1 MPSTVNN
8 VDLVP
13 KEALNELKELDV
25 QIASTTKALNG
36 LLEPIAKIVTNLS
49 KATNSVEGL
58 RKAEGDLGKTTQQT
72 TKILDED
79 AKLLR
84 QREQLKNRVNATQSI
99 AAQEV
104 AQYRE
109 SLRQINQ
116 EQRIQAK
123 EALAAANSI
132 EQLRARVASLKQ
144 EWSKADR
151 GSAKFK
157 QLSKDLAKANADLSK
172 AEASVGIYS
181 RNVGNYSSAF
191 SPLKFQVQQIAR
203 ELPSLTMSAQ
213 QFFLAI
219 SNNLPM
225 LADELGRARQ
235 EYAKLKAEGQKGVP
249 VWKQLISSILSW
261 QTALV
266 VGITVITVYGKEI
279 GAFFKQLFAG
289 KQATID
295 FTNANKAMI
304 SSLME
309 EQQKLDSMYATLNRL
324 QSGTREYEAVKADII
339 NQFQEY
345 ISKLGLESSEINN
358 QITLYNRLSEAIAQS
373 ALQKGLAQAQSDAAE
388 EFTEKWSKSLN
399 GIDELFRKKYG
410 DVVENGQLVWEKKYQ
425 IFRNSLLSNA
435 GELNEDAK
443 KIFNEFNEID
453 TFRGLLNNDE
463 IIEGSTVYDNILK
476 ENVFT
481 YNKLYPIVNKVQKA
495 TQQYHNSLKDA
506 EAIYGTL
513 NSKTKDHVGILQGL
527 QKQLTALQARRDS
540 AQSKEEIESINKQ
553 IDAVQAQIDQ
563 YTNLGTITKQ
573 QTKQMRELAKAN
585 NENSRAEAEAARELQ
600 EFRQQQSI
608 DSSKKTYQNEKESY
622 ADRLAALEDF
632 IEQSKNLIQMQ
643 ADNEILELRI
653 NTAEELGLDLNNP
666 DDREKVIQ
674 ATANQEALIREK
686 MEAEFTKITNEG
698 AEARKDIIKQEAQ
711 DRIDTLESNLKDVM
725 LGIDET
731 EAQLIKGEKIKY
743 EISVEIADGSTQKVK
758 KALEEFNKEVKKIQ
772 DDANKKRL
780 QAAVDTAQKI
790 FDETVNALKDG
801 LAEEED
807 VNEARRRL
815 QEALL
820 ALMKNTNK
828 EGLED
833 SEQTGEDWK
842 ENWKRY
848 VSMIL
853 TAAQD
858 LANSLFEL
866 SLSRLE
872 AESEANQEWADE
884 QTERVEK
891 MEESGAISKEQA
903 EARKEAIRQKS
914 EEREKEIATK
924 QAKIKKQQSIFNII
938 VDTATAIMAAWS
950 YGPIVGAI
958 LTALI
963 AATSAVQ
970 LATVMAEPIP
980 QYAKGTQ
987 DHPGGLAVVGDAG
1000 RSEIVRT
1007 PGGGMYKTPATDT
1020 LVSLPKHSVVYPSIE
1035 AAMKDIDA
1043 ITPRLDDA
1051 MQLLPRLNGTR
1062 HEGTV
1067 INFDVD
1073 KITSAQD
1080 RSTRVLNQILYGVNK
1095 DRANRRYYA
1104 MKANIRHTKT
1114 MN

>member
-13 KEALNELKELDV
+13 KEALNELKELDQ
-25 QIASTTKALNG
+25 QIDKTTKALNG
-36 LLEPIAKIVTNLS
+36 LLDPIAKIVTNLS

-79 AKLLR
+79 ARLLR
-84 QREQLKNRVNATQSI
+84 QLEQVKQRVNSAQS
-99 AAQEV
+99 AAAKGLAE
-104 AQYRE
+104 YRE
-109 SLRQINQ
+109 GLRQANQ
-116 EQRIQAK
+116 EQRIQAR

-132 EQLRARVASLKQ
+132 EGLRAKVARLNL
-144 EWSKADR
+144 EWSKADM
-151 GSAKFK
+151 GDPKFQ

-191 SPLKFQVQQIAR
+191 SPLKLQVQQVAR
-203 ELPSLTMSAQ
+203 ELPSLTISAQ

-225 LADELGRARQ
+225 LTDELARAKK
-235 EYAKLKAEGQKGVP
+235 EYDDLRKKGEKGVP
-249 VWKQLISSILSW
+249 VWKQLLSAIGSW
-261 QTALV
+261 QTLLV
-266 VGITVITVYGKEI
+266 VGITVITAYGKEI
-279 GAFFKQLFAG
+279 GAFFKQLFTG

-309 EQQKLDSMYATLNRL
+309 EQQKLDSMYSTLNRL

-358 QITLYNRLSEAIAQS
+358 QITLYNKLSEAIAQS

-388 EFTEKWSKSLN
+388 KFTEKWSKSLN
-399 GIDELFRKKYG
+399 GLDELFHNKYG

-435 GELNEDAK
+435 GELNKDAK

-453 TFRGLLNNDE
+453 TIRGLFNNDE

-481 YNKLYPIVNKVQKA
+481 YNKLYPIVNKVQEA
-495 TQQYHNSLKDA
+495 TQQYHDSLKDA

-540 AQSKEEIESINKQ
+540 AQSEEEIASINKEMKAIQ
-553 IDAVQAQIDQ
+553 AKIDK
-563 YTNLGTITKQ
+563 YTDLGIITKQ
-573 QTKQMRELAKAN
+573 QAKQMRDLAKAE
-585 NENSRAEAEAARELQ
+585 ENAARELQ
-600 EFRQQQSI
+600 EFRQQQSV
-608 DSSKKTYQNEKESY
+608 DSSEKAYQDEKESY

-632 IEQSKNLIQMQ
+632 IEQSKKLIQMQ
-643 ADNEILELRI
+643 ADNEISELRI

-666 DDREKVIQ
+666 EDYAKVLQ
-674 ATANQEALIREK
+674 ATANRELVIREK

-698 AEARKDIIKQEAQ
+698 AEAREDIIKQEAQ

-743 EISVEIADGSTQKVK
+743 EILVEIADGSTQKAK

-858 LANSLFEL
+858 LASSLFEL

-1007 PGGGMYKTPATDT
+1007 PGGGLYKTPATDT

-1062 HEGTV
+1062 QEGTV

>member
-13 KEALNELKELDV
+13 KEALNELKELDQ
-25 QIASTTKALNG
+25 QITKTTKSLND
-36 LLEPIAKIVTNLS
+36 LLDPIAKIVTNLS

-58 RKAEGDLGKTTQQT
+58 RKSEDELNRTTQQT

-79 AKLLR
+79 ARLLR
-84 QREQLKNRVNATQSI
+84 QREQLVNRVNAAQSI
-99 AAQEV
+99 AAQEA

-109 SLRQINQ
+109 GLRQINQ

-132 EQLRARVASLKQ
+132 EELRAKVARLNL
-144 EWSKADR
+144 EWSKAEI
-151 GSAKFK
+151 GSEKFQ

-191 SPLKFQVQQIAR
+191 SPLKLQVQQVAR
-203 ELPSLTMSAQ
+203 ELPSLTISAQ

-225 LADELGRARQ
+225 LTDELARAKK
-235 EYAKLKAEGQKGVP
+235 EYDDLRKKGEKGVP
-249 VWKQLISSILSW
+249 VWKQLISSIISW

-266 VGITVITVYGKEI
+266 VGITVITAYGKEI
-279 GAFFKQLFAG
+279 GAFFKQLFTG

-309 EQQKLDSMYATLNRL
+309 EQQKLDSMYSTLNRL

-358 QITLYNRLSEAIAQS
+358 QITLYNKLSEAIAQS
-373 ALQKGLAQAQSDAAE
+373 ALQKGLAQAQSDATE
-388 EFTEKWSKSLN
+388 EFTKKWSESINKIRNVFVDKFGDNEKSNEMFQKFRDL
-399 GIDELFRKKYG
+399 LFRSQG
-410 DVVENGQLVWEKKYQ
+410 DITKELEPYYNLFNRQAIGSNGMMGFALIDVNDIEEFTNTVKSTFSSY
-425 IFRNSLLSNA
+425 NA
-435 GELNEDAK
+435 
-443 KIFNEFNEID
+443 
-453 TFRGLLNNDE
+453 
-463 IIEGSTVYDNILK
+463 SMK
-476 ENVFT
+476 E
-481 YNKLYPIVNKVQKA
+481 
-495 TQQYHNSLKDA
+495 A

-513 NSKTKDHVGILQGL
+513 NSKTKDHVGILQSL

-540 AQSKEEIESINKQ
+540 AQSEEEIESINKEMKA
-553 IDAVQAQIDQ
+553 IQAQINQ

-573 QTKQMRELAKAN
+573 QAKQMRDLAKAN
-585 NENSRAEAEAARELQ
+585 NENSLAEEEAARELQ

-608 DSSKKTYQNEKESY
+608 DSSEKTYQNEKESY
-622 ADRLAALEDF
+622 ADRIDALEDF
-632 IEQSKNLIQMQ
+632 IEQSKKLIQMQ
-643 ADNEILELRI
+643 AENEISELRI

-666 DDREKVIQ
+666 EDREKVIQ
-674 ATANQEALIREK
+674 ATANREALIREK
-686 MEAEFTKITNEG
+686 MEAEFTKITNGG
-698 AEARKDIIKQEAQ
+698 AEAREDIIKQEAQ
-711 DRIDTLESNLKDVM
+711 DRIDAIQSIMSDQNM
-725 LGIDET
+725 RIDESEQLQIRGAQIEYTTNLDAAGGNSRKAAKAT
-731 EAQLIKGEKIKY
+731 EEYNK
-743 EISVEIADGSTQKVK
+743 KVK
-758 KALEEFNKEVKKIQ
+758 EIQ
-772 DDANKKRL
+772 DKADLDRL
-780 QAAVDTAQKI
+780 KAAQDVAQQI
-790 FDETVNALKDG
+790 FDETVRGAEEG
-801 LAEEED
+801 LFAEED
-807 VNEARRRL
+807 VAEAERKL
-815 QEALL
+815 QKATFDY
-820 ALMKNTNK
+820 KK
-828 EGLED
+828 ELND
-833 SEQTGEDWK
+833 
-842 ENWKRY
+842 
-848 VSMIL
+848 
-853 TAAQD
+853 QD
-858 LANSLFEL
+858 LENYKEYSAQKVQKAKEREAQIRAVVSATFDAAKEIAGSLFEL

-891 MEESGAISKEQA
+891 LEESGVISKEQA
-903 EARKEAIRQKS
+903 EARKEAIRQK
-914 EEREKEIATK
+914 EEEKEKEIATK

-938 VDTATAIMAAWS
+938 VDTASAIMAAWS

>member
-49 KATNSVEGL
+49 KATNSVDGL
-58 RKAEGDLGKTTQQT
+58 RKAESDLGKSTQQT

-84 QREQLKNRVNATQSI
+84 QREQLINRVNATQSI

-104 AQYRE
+104 AKYRE
-109 SLRQINQ
+109 GLRQINQ

-132 EQLRARVASLKQ
+132 EQLRARVASLKR
-144 EWSKADR
+144 EWANADM

-191 SPLKFQVQQIAR
+191 SPLKFQVQQVAR

-249 VWKQLISSILSW
+249 VWKQLLSAIGSW
-261 QTALV
+261 QTLLV
-266 VGITVITVYGKEI
+266 VGITVITAYGKEI
-279 GAFFKQLFAG
+279 GAFFKQLFTG

-358 QITLYNRLSEAIAQS
+358 QITLYNKLSEAIAQS
-373 ALQKGLAQAQSDAAE
+373 ALQKGLAQAQSDAIE
-388 EFTEKWSKSLN
+388 EFNKQTEKPFDKLYDILMKEGFSVAEYQKFRDEMNASQGQLTPEMKSLFDEYNKRLAGDDGVYFGFNKLN
-399 GIDELFRKKYG
+399 GILI
-410 DVVENGQLVWEKKYQ
+410 DV
-425 IFRNSLLSNA
+425 RSA
-435 GELNEDAK
+435 
-443 KIFNEFNEID
+443 
-453 TFRGLLNNDE
+453 
-463 IIEGSTVYDNILK
+463 YDY
-476 ENVFT
+476 
-481 YNKLYPIVNKVQKA
+481 YNK
-495 TQQYHNSLKDA
+495 SLQEA
-506 EAIYGTL
+506 ENRYGNI
-513 NSKTKDHVGILQGL
+513 NSKTKDHVGILQSL
-527 QKQLTALQARRDS
+527 QKQLTALQDRRDS

-573 QTKQMRELAKAN
+573 QAEQMRELAKAN
-585 NENSRAEAEAARELQ
+585 NENSRAEVEAARELQ

-608 DSSKKTYQNEKESY
+608 DSSEKTYQNEKESY

-632 IEQSKNLIQMQ
+632 IEQSKKLIQMQ
-643 ADNEILELRI
+643 ADNEISELRI

-743 EISVEIADGSTQKVK
+743 EISVEIADGSTQKAK

-914 EEREKEIATK
+914 EEREKDIATK

-938 VDTATAIMAAWS
+938 VDTASAIMAAWS

-1043 ITPRLDDA
+1043 ITPRLEDS

>member
-58 RKAEGDLGKTTQQT
+58 RKAEGDLGKSTQQT

-84 QREQLKNRVNATQSI
+84 QREQLINRVNATQSI
-99 AAQEV
+99 AAQEI

-109 SLRQINQ
+109 GLRQINH

-144 EWSKADR
+144 EWSKADM

-191 SPLKFQVQQIAR
+191 SPLKFQVQQVAR

-235 EYAKLKAEGQKGVP
+235 EYAKLKAEGQKGIP

-309 EQQKLDSMYATLNRL
+309 EQQKLDSMYSTLNRL

-358 QITLYNRLSEAIAQS
+358 QITLYNKLSEAIAQS

-388 EFTEKWSKSLN
+388 EFENKWSKSINKIRDEFNSHEGFGEL
-399 GIDELFRKKYG
+399 GDQLFQKLRDGLKESQGVITDELKPII
-410 DVVENGQLVWEKKYQ
+410 NL
-425 IFRNSLLSNA
+425 
-435 GELNEDAK
+435 
-443 KIFNEFNEID
+443 FNETSDSYAGNEGATKIKKV
-453 TFRGLLNNDE
+453 TNNVLSYIND
-463 IIEGSTVYDNILK
+463 INNAFISYNDRMK
-476 ENVFT
+476 E
-481 YNKLYPIVNKVQKA
+481 
-495 TQQYHNSLKDA
+495 A

-527 QKQLTALQARRDS
+527 QKQLTALQAKRDA
-540 AQSKEEIESINKQ
+540 AQSEEEIESINKEMKA
-553 IDAVQAQIDQ
+553 IQAKIDQ

-573 QTKQMRELAKAN
+573 QAKQMRDLAKAN
-585 NENSRAEAEAARELQ
+585 NENSRAEENAARELQ
-600 EFRQQQSI
+600 EFRQQQSV
-608 DSSKKTYQNEKESY
+608 DSSEKTYQDEKESY

-643 ADNEILELRI
+643 ADNEISELRI

-666 DDREKVIQ
+666 DDSAKILQ
-674 ATANQEALIREK
+674 ATANRELVIREK

-698 AEARKDIIKQEAQ
+698 AEAREDIIKQEAQ

-743 EISVEIADGSTQKVK
+743 EISVEIADGSTQKAK

-858 LANSLFEL
+858 LASSLFEL

-1007 PGGGMYKTPATDT
+1007 PGGGLYKTPATDT

-1062 HEGTV
+1062 QEGTV

>member
-13 KEALNELKELDV
+13 KEALNELKELDK
-25 QIASTTKALNG
+25 QIRSTTVSLNG
-36 LLEPIAKIVTNLS
+36 LLDPIAKIVTNLS

-79 AKLLR
+79 ARLQRQLEQVKQRVNSAQSAAAKGLAEYREGLR
-84 QREQLKNRVNATQSI
+84 QA
-99 AAQEV
+99 
-104 AQYRE
+104 
-109 SLRQINQ
+109 NQ

-132 EQLRARVASLKQ
+132 EGLRAKVARLNL

-151 GSAKFK
+151 GSAKFQ
-157 QLSKDLAKANADLSK
+157 QLSKDLAKANAELSK

-191 SPLKFQVQQIAR
+191 SPLSFQVQQVAR
-203 ELPSLTMSAQ
+203 ELPSLTISAQ

-225 LADELGRARQ
+225 LVDELGRARQ
-235 EYAKLKAEGQKGVP
+235 EYAKLKAEGQKGIP

-266 VGITVITVYGKEI
+266 VGITVITAYGKEI
-279 GAFFKQLFAG
+279 GAFFKQLFTG

-309 EQQKLDSMYATLNRL
+309 EQQKLDSMYSTLNRL

-358 QITLYNRLSEAIAQS
+358 QITLYNKLSEAIAQS

-388 EFTEKWSKSLN
+388 EFENKWSKSINKIRDEFNSHEGFGERGDQLFQKLRD
-399 GIDELFRKKYG
+399 GLKESQGVITDELKPII
-410 DVVENGQLVWEKKYQ
+410 NL
-425 IFRNSLLSNA
+425 
-435 GELNEDAK
+435 
-443 KIFNEFNEID
+443 FNETSDSYAGNEGATKIKKV
-453 TFRGLLNNDE
+453 TNNVLSYIND
-463 IIEGSTVYDNILK
+463 INNAFISYNDSMK
-476 ENVFT
+476 E
-481 YNKLYPIVNKVQKA
+481 
-495 TQQYHNSLKDA
+495 A

-527 QKQLTALQARRDS
+527 QKQLTALQAKRDA
-540 AQSKEEIESINKQ
+540 AQSEEEIASINKQ
-553 IDAVQAQIDQ
+553 MDAVQAQINQ

-573 QTKQMRELAKAN
+573 QAKQMRDLAKAN
-585 NENSRAEAEAARELQ
+585 NENSRAEENAARELQ
-600 EFRQQQSI
+600 EFRQQQSV
-608 DSSKKTYQNEKESY
+608 DSSEKIYQDEKESY

-643 ADNEILELRI
+643 ADNEISELRI

-686 MEAEFTKITNEG
+686 MEAEFTKITDEG

-743 EISVEIADGSTQKVK
+743 EISVEIADGSTQKAK

-1020 LVSLPKHSVVYPSIE
+1020 LVNLPKHSVVYPSIE

-1062 HEGTV
+1062 HEGSV

>member
-36 LLEPIAKIVTNLS
+36 LLDPIAKIVTNLS

-58 RKAEGDLGKTTQQT
+58 RKAESELGKSTQQT

-79 AKLLR
+79 ARLLR
-84 QREQLKNRVNATQSI
+84 QREQLVNRVNATQSI

-109 SLRQINQ
+109 GLRQINQ

-132 EQLRARVASLKQ
+132 EQLRARVASLKR
-144 EWSKADR
+144 EWANADM

-191 SPLKFQVQQIAR
+191 SPLKFQVQQVAR

-235 EYAKLKAEGQKGVP
+235 EYAKLKAEGQKGIP

-279 GAFFKQLFAG
+279 GAFFKQLFTG

-358 QITLYNRLSEAIAQS
+358 QITLYNKLSEAIAQS
-373 ALQKGLAQAQSDAAE
+373 ALQKGLAQAQSDAIE
-388 EFTEKWSKSLN
+388 EFNKQTEKPFDKLYDILMKEGFSVAEYQKFRDEMNASQGQLTPEMKSLFDEYNKRLAGDDGVYFGFNKLN
-399 GIDELFRKKYG
+399 GIL
-410 DVVENGQLVWEKKYQ
+410 
-425 IFRNSLLSNA
+425 
-435 GELNEDAK
+435 
-443 KIFNEFNEID
+443 ID
-453 TFRGLLNNDE
+453 IR
-463 IIEGSTVYDNILK
+463 SAYDY
-476 ENVFT
+476 
-481 YNKLYPIVNKVQKA
+481 YNK
-495 TQQYHNSLKDA
+495 SLQEA
-506 EAIYGTL
+506 ENRYGTL
-513 NSKTKDHVGILQGL
+513 NSETKDHVGILQGL
-527 QKQLTALQARRDS
+527 QKQLTALQGRRDS
-540 AQSKEEIESINKQ
+540 AQSEEEIESINKQ

-573 QTKQMRELAKAN
+573 QAKQMRELAKAN
-585 NENSRAEAEAARELQ
+585 NENSRAEEEAARELQ
-600 EFRQQQSI
+600 EFRQQQSV
-608 DSSKKTYQNEKESY
+608 DSSKKTYQDEKESY

-643 ADNEILELRI
+643 ADNEILERRI

-686 MEAEFTKITNEG
+686 MEAEFTKITNGG

-743 EISVEIADGSTQKVK
+743 EISVEIADGSTQKAK

-853 TAAQD
+853 TAAKD

-1007 PGGGMYKTPATDT
+1007 PGGGLYQTPSTDT
-1020 LVSLPKHSVVYPSIE
+1020 LVNLPKHSVVYPSVE

>member
-8 VDLVP
+8 IDLVP
-13 KEALNELKELDV
+13 KEALNELKELDQ
-25 QIASTTKALNG
+25 QITKTTKSLNG
-36 LLEPIAKIVTNLS
+36 LLDPIAKIVTNLS

-58 RKAEGDLGKTTQQT
+58 RKSEDELNRTTQQT

-84 QREQLKNRVNATQSI
+84 QREQLINRVNATQSI

-109 SLRQINQ
+109 GLRQINQ

-144 EWSKADR
+144 EWANADM

-157 QLSKDLAKANADLSK
+157 QLSQDLAQANADLSK

-181 RNVGNYSSAF
+181 RNVGNYSSAL
-191 SPLKFQVQQIAR
+191 SPLSFQVQQIAR
-203 ELPSLTMSAQ
+203 ELPSLTISAQ

-225 LADELGRARQ
+225 LADELARAKQKNDELRQ
-235 EYAKLKAEGQKGVP
+235 SGEKGVP
-249 VWKQLISSILSW
+249 VWKQLLSAIGSW

-266 VGITVITVYGKEI
+266 VGITFITAYGKEI
-279 GAFFKQLFAG
+279 GTFFKQLFTG
-289 KQATID
+289 KQTTID
-295 FTNANKAMI
+295 FTNANKTMI
-304 SSLME
+304 SSLLD
-309 EQQKLDSMYATLNRL
+309 EQQKLDSMYSTLNRL
-324 QSGTREYEAVKADII
+324 QGGTREYEAVKADII

-358 QITLYNRLSEAIAQS
+358 QITLYNKLSEAIAQS

-388 EFTEKWSKSLN
+388 ELEEKLSKAFDKIRDVFVDKFGNNEKSN
-399 GIDELFRKKYG
+399 ELFQKFRDGLINSKGEVTKALEYYYNLFNTQEPIQLG
-410 DVVENGQLVWEKKYQ
+410 QIYMFKDVNHLDLPIYNIKSA
-425 IFRNSLLSNA
+425 FDSH
-435 GELNEDAK
+435 
-443 KIFNEFNEID
+443 
-453 TFRGLLNNDE
+453 ND
-463 IIEGSTVYDNILK
+463 SMK
-476 ENVFT
+476 E
-481 YNKLYPIVNKVQKA
+481 
-495 TQQYHNSLKDA
+495 A

-513 NSKTKDHVGILQGL
+513 NSKTKDHVGILQSL

-540 AQSKEEIESINKQ
+540 AQSEEEIESINKEMKA
-553 IDAVQAQIDQ
+553 IQAKIYK

-573 QTKQMRELAKAN
+573 QAKQMRDLAKAN
-585 NENSRAEAEAARELQ
+585 NENSQAEKEAARELQ
-600 EFRQQQSI
+600 EFRQQQSV
-608 DSSKKTYQNEKESY
+608 DSSEKTYQNEKESY
-622 ADRLAALEDF
+622 ADRLTALENF
-632 IEQSKNLIQMQ
+632 IEQSKKLIQMQ

-666 DDREKVIQ
+666 EDREKVIQ
-674 ATANQEALIREK
+674 ATANQEALIRAK
-686 MEAEFTKITNEG
+686 MEAEFTAITQNG
-698 AEARKDIIKQEAQ
+698 AEAREDILKQEAQ
-711 DRIDTLESNLKDVM
+711 DRINAIQSIMSDQNM
-725 LGIDET
+725 RIDESEQLQIQGAQIEYTTNLDAAGGNSRKAAKAT
-731 EAQLIKGEKIKY
+731 EEYNK
-743 EISVEIADGSTQKVK
+743 KVK
-758 KALEEFNKEVKKIQ
+758 EIQ
-772 DDANKKRL
+772 DKADLDRL
-780 QAAVDTAQKI
+780 KAAQDVAQQI
-790 FDETVNALKDG
+790 FDETVRGAEEG
-801 LAEEED
+801 LFAEED
-807 VNEARRRL
+807 VAEAERKL
-815 QEALL
+815 QKATFDY
-820 ALMKNTNK
+820 KK
-828 EGLED
+828 ELND
-833 SEQTGEDWK
+833 
-842 ENWKRY
+842 
-848 VSMIL
+848 
-853 TAAQD
+853 QD
-858 LANSLFEL
+858 LENYKEYSAQKVQKAKEREAQIRAVVSATFDAAKEIAGSLFEL

-914 EEREKEIATK
+914 EEKEKEIATK

-938 VDTATAIMAAWS
+938 VDTASAIMAAWS

-987 DHPGGLAVVGDAG
+987 NHPGGLAIVGDAG

-1007 PGGGMYKTPATDT
+1007 PGGGLYQTPSTDT
-1020 LVSLPKHSVVYPSIE
+1020 LVNLPKHSVVYPSIE

-1043 ITPRLDDA
+1043 ITPRLEDS
-1051 MQLLPRLNGTR
+1051 MQLLPKLNGTR

-1073 KITSAQD
+1073 KITTAQD
-1080 RSTRVLNQILYGVNK
+1080 RSTRVLNQILHGVNK

>member
-13 KEALNELKELDV
+13 KEALNELKELDQ
-25 QIASTTKALNG
+25 QIDKTTKALNG
-36 LLEPIAKIVTNLS
+36 LLDPIAKIVTNLS

-58 RKAEGDLGKTTQQT
+58 RKAEGDLGKSTQQT

-84 QREQLKNRVNATQSI
+84 QREQLINRVNATQSI
-99 AAQEV
+99 AAQEI

-109 SLRQINQ
+109 GLRQINQ

-144 EWSKADR
+144 EWAKADM

-191 SPLKFQVQQIAR
+191 SPLKLQVQQVAR

-225 LADELGRARQ
+225 LVDELGRARQ
-235 EYAKLKAEGQKGVP
+235 EYAKLKAEGQKGIP

-266 VGITVITVYGKEI
+266 VGITVITAYGKEI
-279 GAFFKQLFAG
+279 GAFFKQLFTG

-309 EQQKLDSMYATLNRL
+309 EQQKLDSMYSTLNRL

-358 QITLYNRLSEAIAQS
+358 QITLYNKLSEAIAQS

-388 EFTEKWSKSLN
+388 KFTEKWSKSLN
-399 GIDELFRKKYG
+399 GLDELFHNKYG

-435 GELNEDAK
+435 GELNKDAK

-453 TFRGLLNNDE
+453 TFRGLFNNDE
-463 IIEGSTVYDNILK
+463 IIEGSTEYYNILK

-481 YNKLYPIVNKVQKA
+481 YNKLYPIVNKVQEA
-495 TQQYHNSLKDA
+495 TQQYHDSLKDA

-540 AQSKEEIESINKQ
+540 AQSEEEIESINKQ
-553 IDAVQAQIDQ
+553 IVAVQAQIDQ

-573 QTKQMRELAKAN
+573 QAKQMRDLAKAN

-686 MEAEFTKITNEG
+686 MEAEFTKITNGG

-743 EISVEIADGSTQKVK
+743 EISVEIADGSTQKAK

-1020 LVSLPKHSVVYPSIE
+1020 LVNLPKHSVVYPSIE

>member
-13 KEALNELKELDV
+13 KEALNELKELDK
-25 QIASTTKALNG
+25 QIDKTTKSLNG
-36 LLEPIAKIVTNLS
+36 LLDPIAKIVTNLP

-58 RKAEGDLGKTTQQT
+58 RKAEDDLGKTTDNT

-79 AKLLR
+79 ARLLR
-84 QREQLKNRVNATQSI
+84 QRAQLINRINATQSI

-109 SLRQINQ
+109 GLRQVNQ
-116 EQRIQAK
+116 EQRIQAR

-144 EWSKADR
+144 EWAKADM

-191 SPLKFQVQQIAR
+191 SPLSFQVQQVAR
-203 ELPSLTMSAQ
+203 ELPSLTMNAQ

-225 LADELGRARQ
+225 LADELARAKQKNDELRKSG
-235 EYAKLKAEGQKGVP
+235 EKGVP
-249 VWKQLISSILSW
+249 VWKQLWSSIGSW
-261 QTALV
+261 QTLLV
-266 VGITVITVYGKEI
+266 VGITVITAYGKEI
-279 GAFFKQLFAG
+279 GAFFKQLFTG
-289 KQATID
+289 KQANID

-309 EQQKLDSMYATLNRL
+309 EQQKLDSMYSTLNRL

-358 QITLYNRLSEAIAQS
+358 QITLYNKLSEAIAQS

-388 EFTEKWSKSLN
+388 EFENKWSKSINKIRDEFNSHEGFGEL
-399 GIDELFRKKYG
+399 GDQLFQKLRDGLMKSKGVITDELKPIYNLFNWTETKTDPDFGYLEIQRNHIEKYIANIKSAF
-410 DVVENGQLVWEKKYQ
+410 D
-425 IFRNSLLSNA
+425 SH
-435 GELNEDAK
+435 
-443 KIFNEFNEID
+443 
-453 TFRGLLNNDE
+453 NDRM
-463 IIEGSTVYDNILK
+463 K
-476 ENVFT
+476 E
-481 YNKLYPIVNKVQKA
+481 
-495 TQQYHNSLKDA
+495 A

-527 QKQLTALQARRDS
+527 QKQLTALQAKRDA
-540 AQSKEEIESINKQ
+540 AQSEEEIESINKQ
-553 IDAVQAQIDQ
+553 MDAVQAQINQ

-573 QTKQMRELAKAN
+573 QAKQMRDLAKAN
-585 NENSRAEAEAARELQ
+585 NENSRAEENAARELQ
-600 EFRQQQSI
+600 EFRQQQSV
-608 DSSKKTYQNEKESY
+608 DSSEKTYQDEKESY

-632 IEQSKNLIQMQ
+632 IEQSKKLIQMQ
-643 ADNEILELRI
+643 AENEISELRI

-674 ATANQEALIREK
+674 ATANRELVIREK

-698 AEARKDIIKQEAQ
+698 AEAREDIIKQEAQ
-711 DRIDTLESNLKDVM
+711 DRIDAIQSIMSDQNM
-725 LGIDET
+725 RIDESEQLQIRGAQIEYTTNLDAAGGNSRKAAKAT
-731 EAQLIKGEKIKY
+731 EEYNK
-743 EISVEIADGSTQKVK
+743 KVK
-758 KALEEFNKEVKKIQ
+758 EIQ
-772 DDANKKRL
+772 DKADLDRL
-780 QAAVDTAQKI
+780 KSAQDVAQQI
-790 FDETVNALKDG
+790 FDETVRGAEEG
-801 LAEEED
+801 LFAEED
-807 VNEARRRL
+807 VAEAERNL
-815 QEALL
+815 QKATFDY
-820 ALMKNTNK
+820 KK
-828 EGLED
+828 ELNDQDLENY
-833 SEQTGEDWK
+833 K
-842 ENWKRY
+842 ENSDKKVQKAKEREAQ
-848 VSMIL
+848 IR
-853 TAAQD
+853 AAISATFD
-858 LANSLFEL
+858 AAKEIAGSLFEL

-914 EEREKEIATK
+914 EEKEKEIATK

-938 VDTATAIMAAWS
+938 VDTASAIMAAWS

-1020 LVSLPKHSVVYPSIE
+1020 LVSLPKHSVVYPSVE

-1051 MQLLPRLNGTR
+1051 MQLLPRLNSTR
-1062 HEGTV
+1062 QEGTV

-1080 RSTRVLNQILYGVNK
+1080 RSTRVLNQILCGVNK

>member
-25 QIASTTKALNG
+25 QIASTTKALDG

-58 RKAEGDLGKTTQQT
+58 RKAEGDLGKATQQT

-84 QREQLKNRVNATQSI
+84 QREQLINRVNATQSI
-99 AAQEV
+99 AAQEI

-109 SLRQINQ
+109 GLRQINQ

-144 EWSKADR
+144 EWSKADM

-191 SPLKFQVQQIAR
+191 SPLKFQVQQVAR

-279 GAFFKQLFAG
+279 GAFFKQLFTG

-309 EQQKLDSMYATLNRL
+309 EQQKLDSMYSTLNRL

-358 QITLYNRLSEAIAQS
+358 QITLYNKLSEAIAQS
-373 ALQKGLAQAQSDAAE
+373 ALQKGLSQAQSDAAE
-388 EFTEKWSKSLN
+388 EFTKKWSKAIKKIRDEFNSKK
-399 GIDELFRKKYG
+399 GIEGINDQSFQKLRDGLMKSQGVITDELKDIVNK
-410 DVVENGQLVWEKKYQ
+410 
-425 IFRNSLLSNA
+425 
-435 GELNEDAK
+435 
-443 KIFNEFNEID
+443 FNE
-453 TFRGLLNNDE
+453 T
-463 IIEGSTVYDNILK
+463 STVYAGDLGETEIKYTTNNVLSYIDDMQNIFSSYNASMK
-476 ENVFT
+476 E
-481 YNKLYPIVNKVQKA
+481 
-495 TQQYHNSLKDA
+495 A

-513 NSKTKDHVGILQGL
+513 NSKTKDHVGILQRL
-527 QKQLTALQARRDS
+527 QKQLTELQARRDS
-540 AQSKEEIESINKQ
+540 AQSEEEIESINKQ

-563 YTNLGTITKQ
+563 YTNLGIITKQ

-632 IEQSKNLIQMQ
+632 IDQSKNLIQMQ

-666 DDREKVIQ
+666 EDYAKVLQ

-686 MEAEFTKITNEG
+686 MEAEFTKITNGG

-711 DRIDTLESNLKDVM
+711 DRIDAIQSIMSDQNM
-725 LGIDET
+725 RIDESEQLQIRGAQIEYTTNLDAAGGNSRKAAKAT
-731 EAQLIKGEKIKY
+731 EEYNK
-743 EISVEIADGSTQKVK
+743 KVK
-758 KALEEFNKEVKKIQ
+758 EIQ
-772 DDANKKRL
+772 DKADLDRL
-780 QAAVDTAQKI
+780 KSAQDVAQQI
-790 FDETVNALKDG
+790 FDETVRGAEEG
-801 LAEEED
+801 LFAEED
-807 VNEARRRL
+807 VAEAERKL
-815 QEALL
+815 QKATFDY
-820 ALMKNTNK
+820 KK
-828 EGLED
+828 ELNDQDLENY
-833 SEQTGEDWK
+833 K
-842 ENWKRY
+842 ENSDKKVQKAKEREAQIRAAISATFDAAKEI
-848 VSMIL
+848 VS
-853 TAAQD
+853 
-858 LANSLFEL
+858 SLFEL

-891 MEESGAISKEQA
+891 LEESGVISKEQA
-903 EARKEAIRQKS
+903 EARKEAIRQR
-914 EEREKEIATK
+914 EEEKEKEIATK

-938 VDTATAIMAAWS
+938 VDTASAIMAAWS

-1020 LVSLPKHSVVYPSIE
+1020 LVNLPKHSVVYPSIE

-1062 HEGTV
+1062 HEGSV

>member
-58 RKAEGDLGKTTQQT
+58 RKAEGDLGKSTQQT

-84 QREQLKNRVNATQSI
+84 QREQLINRVNATQSI

-109 SLRQINQ
+109 GLRQINQ

-144 EWSKADR
+144 EWSKADM

-191 SPLKFQVQQIAR
+191 SPLKFQVQQVAR

-249 VWKQLISSILSW
+249 VWKQLISSIFSW

-373 ALQKGLAQAQSDAAE
+373 AIQKGLSQAQSDAIE
-388 EFTEKWSKSLN
+388 EFNKQTEKQFDKLYDILMEEGFSVAEYQKFRDEMIASQGRLTPEMKPLFDEYNKRLAGDDGVYFWFNKLNRILYDVRTAYDYYNKSLQEAEN
-399 GIDELFRKKYG
+399 RYG
-410 DVVENGQLVWEKKYQ
+410 N
-425 IFRNSLLSNA
+425 
-435 GELNEDAK
+435 
-443 KIFNEFNEID
+443 
-453 TFRGLLNNDE
+453 
-463 IIEGSTVYDNILK
+463 VY
-476 ENVFT
+476 
-481 YNKLYPIVNKVQKA
+481 
-495 TQQYHNSLKDA
+495 S
-506 EAIYGTL
+506 
-513 NSKTKDHVGILQGL
+513 STKDHVGILQGL
-527 QKQLTALQARRDS
+527 QKQLTELQARRDS

-600 EFRQQQSI
+600 EFLQQQSI

-632 IEQSKNLIQMQ
+632 IEQSETLIQMQ

-674 ATANQEALIREK
+674 ATARQEALIREK
-686 MEAEFTKITNEG
+686 MEAEFTKITNGG

-743 EISVEIADGSTQKVK
+743 EISVEIADGSTQKAK

-1020 LVSLPKHSVVYPSIE
+1020 LVNLPKHSVVYPSIE

>member
-58 RKAEGDLGKTTQQT
+58 RKAEGDLGKSTQQT

-84 QREQLKNRVNATQSI
+84 QREQLINRVNATQSI
-99 AAQEV
+99 AAQEI

-109 SLRQINQ
+109 GLRQINQ

-144 EWSKADR
+144 EWSKADM

-191 SPLKFQVQQIAR
+191 SPLKFQVQQVAR

-358 QITLYNRLSEAIAQS
+358 QITLYNKLSEAIAQS
-373 ALQKGLAQAQSDAAE
+373 ALQKGLVQAQSDAAE
-388 EFTEKWSKSLN
+388 ELTEKFSKNLDKIRDIFVDKFGDNEKSN
-399 GIDELFRKKYG
+399 ELFQKFRDRLINSQGEITKALEPYYNLFNRKEAVQTGMGFTTK
-410 DVVENGQLVWEKKYQ
+410 DVNDLEKFVNRVASAFSSY
-425 IFRNSLLSNA
+425 NA
-435 GELNEDAK
+435 
-443 KIFNEFNEID
+443 
-453 TFRGLLNNDE
+453 
-463 IIEGSTVYDNILK
+463 SMK
-476 ENVFT
+476 E
-481 YNKLYPIVNKVQKA
+481 
-495 TQQYHNSLKDA
+495 A

-573 QTKQMRELAKAN
+573 QAKQMRELAKAN

-686 MEAEFTKITNEG
+686 MEAEFTKITNGG

-743 EISVEIADGSTQKVK
+743 EISVEIADGSTQKAK

-1020 LVSLPKHSVVYPSIE
+1020 LVNLPKHSVVYPSIE

>member
-13 KEALNELKELDV
+13 KEALNELKELDK
-25 QIASTTKALNG
+25 QIRSTTVSLNG
-36 LLEPIAKIVTNLS
+36 LLDPIAKIVTNLS

-84 QREQLKNRVNATQSI
+84 QREQLINRVNATQSI
-99 AAQEV
+99 AAQEA

-109 SLRQINQ
+109 GLRQINQ
-116 EQRIQAK
+116 EQRIQAR

-132 EQLRARVASLKQ
+132 EELRAKVARLNL
-144 EWSKADR
+144 EWSKAKI
-151 GSAKFK
+151 GSEKFQ

-191 SPLKFQVQQIAR
+191 SPLKLQVQQVAR
-203 ELPSLTMSAQ
+203 ELPSLTISAQ

-225 LADELGRARQ
+225 LTDELARAKQKNDELRKSG
-235 EYAKLKAEGQKGVP
+235 EKGVP
-249 VWKQLISSILSW
+249 VWKQLLSAIGSW
-261 QTALV
+261 QTLLV
-266 VGITVITVYGKEI
+266 VGITVITAYGKEI
-279 GAFFKQLFAG
+279 GAFFKQLFTG

-309 EQQKLDSMYATLNRL
+309 EQQKLDSMYSTLNRL

-358 QITLYNRLSEAIAQS
+358 QITLYNKLSEAIAQS

-388 EFTEKWSKSLN
+388 ELKKNLSENLN
-399 GIDELFRKKYG
+399 KIRDVFVGKYG
-410 DVVENGQLVWEKKYQ
+410 DNEKSNELFQK
-425 IFRNSLLSNA
+425 FRERLINSQ
-435 GELNEDAK
+435 GEITKALEPYYNL
-443 KIFNEFNEID
+443 FNRKGAVQTGMGFTTKDVNDLEKFVNRVAS
-453 TFRGLLNNDE
+453 TFSSYNN
-463 IIEGSTVYDNILK
+463 SMK
-476 ENVFT
+476 E
-481 YNKLYPIVNKVQKA
+481 
-495 TQQYHNSLKDA
+495 A

-540 AQSKEEIESINKQ
+540 AQSEEEIESINKEMKAIQ
-553 IDAVQAQIDQ
+553 AKIDK
-563 YTNLGTITKQ
+563 YTNLGTITQ
-573 QTKQMRELAKAN
+573 QQAEQMRELAKAN
-585 NENSRAEAEAARELQ
+585 KENTQAEEEAARELQ

-608 DSSKKTYQNEKESY
+608 DSSEKTYQNEKESY

-632 IEQSKNLIQMQ
+632 IEQSKKLIQMQ

-666 DDREKVIQ
+666 DDSAKILQ
-674 ATANQEALIREK
+674 ATANRELVIREK

-698 AEARKDIIKQEAQ
+698 AEAREDIIKQEAQ

-743 EISVEIADGSTQKVK
+743 EISVEIADGSTQKAK

-858 LANSLFEL
+858 LASSLFEL

-938 VDTATAIMAAWS
+938 VDTASAIMAAWS

-987 DHPGGLAVVGDAG
+987 DHPGGLAIVGDAG

-1020 LVSLPKHSVVYPSIE
+1020 LVSLPKHSVVYPSVE

>member
-58 RKAEGDLGKTTQQT
+58 RKAEGDLGKSTQQT

-79 AKLLR
+79 ARLLR
-84 QREQLKNRVNATQSI
+84 QREQLINRVNATQSI

-109 SLRQINQ
+109 GLRQINQ

-132 EQLRARVASLKQ
+132 EQLRARVASLKR
-144 EWSKADR
+144 EWANADM

-157 QLSKDLAKANADLSK
+157 QLSKDLSKANADLSK

-191 SPLKFQVQQIAR
+191 SPLKFQVQQVAR

-235 EYAKLKAEGQKGVP
+235 EYAKLKAEGQKGIP

-279 GAFFKQLFAG
+279 GAFFKQLFTA

-309 EQQKLDSMYATLNRL
+309 EQQKLDSMYSTLNRL

-373 ALQKGLAQAQSDAAE
+373 ALQKGLSQAQSDAAE
-388 EFTEKWSKSLN
+388 ELTKKLSKNLDK
-399 GIDELFRKKYG
+399 IRDVFVDKYG
-410 DVVENGQLVWEKKYQ
+410 DNEKSNELFQK
-425 IFRNSLLSNA
+425 FRDRLINSQGEITKALEPYYNLFNRKDAVQTGMGFTTKDVNDLEKFVNRVASTFSSYNA
-435 GELNEDAK
+435 
-443 KIFNEFNEID
+443 
-453 TFRGLLNNDE
+453 
-463 IIEGSTVYDNILK
+463 SMK
-476 ENVFT
+476 E
-481 YNKLYPIVNKVQKA
+481 
-495 TQQYHNSLKDA
+495 A

-513 NSKTKDHVGILQGL
+513 NSKTKDHVGILQSL

-540 AQSKEEIESINKQ
+540 AQSEEEIESINKQ

-573 QTKQMRELAKAN
+573 QAKQMRDLAKAN
-585 NENSRAEAEAARELQ
+585 NENSRAEEEAARELQ
-600 EFRQQQSI
+600 EFRQQQSV
-608 DSSKKTYQNEKESY
+608 DSSEKIYQDEKESY

-643 ADNEILELRI
+643 ADNEISELRI

-666 DDREKVIQ
+666 DDYAKVLQ
-674 ATANQEALIREK
+674 ATANQELLIREK
-686 MEAEFTKITNEG
+686 MEAEFTKITNGG
-698 AEARKDIIKQEAQ
+698 AEARKDIIKQEAK
-711 DRIDTLESNLKDVM
+711 DRIDAIQSIMSDQNM
-725 LGIDET
+725 RIDESEQLQMQGAQIEYTTNLDAAGGNSRKAAKAT
-731 EAQLIKGEKIKY
+731 EEYNK
-743 EISVEIADGSTQKVK
+743 KVK
-758 KALEEFNKEVKKIQ
+758 EIQ
-772 DDANKKRL
+772 DKADLDRL
-780 QAAVDTAQKI
+780 KAAQDVAQQI
-790 FDETVNALKDG
+790 FDETVRGAEEG
-801 LAEEED
+801 LFAEED
-807 VNEARRRL
+807 VAEAERKL
-815 QEALL
+815 QKATFDY
-820 ALMKNTNK
+820 KK
-828 EGLED
+828 ELND
-833 SEQTGEDWK
+833 
-842 ENWKRY
+842 
-848 VSMIL
+848 
-853 TAAQD
+853 QD
-858 LANSLFEL
+858 LENYKEYSAQKVQKAKEREAQIRAVVSATFDAAKEIAGSLFEL

-1007 PGGGMYKTPATDT
+1007 PGGGLYQTPSTDT
-1020 LVSLPKHSVVYPSIE
+1020 LVNLPKHSVVYPSIE

-1080 RSTRVLNQILYGVNK
+1080 RSTRVLNQILHGVNK

>member
-58 RKAEGDLGKTTQQT
+58 RKAEDDLGKSTQQT

-84 QREQLKNRVNATQSI
+84 QREQLINRVNATQSI

-109 SLRQINQ
+109 GLRQINQ

-132 EQLRARVASLKQ
+132 EQLRARVASLKR
-144 EWSKADR
+144 EWANTDM

-157 QLSKDLAKANADLSK
+157 QLSKDLSKANADLSK

-191 SPLKFQVQQIAR
+191 SPLKFQVQQVAR

-235 EYAKLKAEGQKGVP
+235 EYAKLKAEGQKGIP

-373 ALQKGLAQAQSDAAE
+373 ALQKGLSQAQSDAAE
-388 EFTEKWSKSLN
+388 EFTKKWSKAINKIRDEFNSKK
-399 GIDELFRKKYG
+399 GIEGINDQSFQKLRDGLMKSQGVITDELKDIVNK
-410 DVVENGQLVWEKKYQ
+410 
-425 IFRNSLLSNA
+425 
-435 GELNEDAK
+435 
-443 KIFNEFNEID
+443 FNE
-453 TFRGLLNNDE
+453 T
-463 IIEGSTVYDNILK
+463 STVYAGDLGQTEIKYTTNNVLSYIDDMQNIFSSYNASMK
-476 ENVFT
+476 E
-481 YNKLYPIVNKVQKA
+481 
-495 TQQYHNSLKDA
+495 A
-506 EAIYGTL
+506 EAIYGSL

-573 QTKQMRELAKAN
+573 QAKQMRDLAKAN

-643 ADNEILELRI
+643 ADNEISELRI
-653 NTAEELGLDLNNP
+653 NTAEKLGLDLNNP

-686 MEAEFTKITNEG
+686 MEAEFTKITNGG

-743 EISVEIADGSTQKVK
+743 EISVEIADGSTQKAK

-872 AESEANQEWADE
+872 AESEANQEWTDE

-938 VDTATAIMAAWS
+938 VDTASAIMAAWS

-987 DHPGGLAVVGDAG
+987 NHPGGLAIVGDAG

-1007 PGGGMYKTPATDT
+1007 PGGGMYQTPATDT

>member
-58 RKAEGDLGKTTQQT
+58 RKAEGDLGKSTQQT

-84 QREQLKNRVNATQSI
+84 QREQLINRVNATQSI

-109 SLRQINQ
+109 GLRQINQ

-132 EQLRARVASLKQ
+132 EQLRARVASLKR
-144 EWSKADR
+144 EWANADM

-191 SPLKFQVQQIAR
+191 SPLKFQVQQVAR

-235 EYAKLKAEGQKGVP
+235 EYAKLKAEGQKGIP

-279 GAFFKQLFAG
+279 GAFFKQLFTA

-388 EFTEKWSKSLN
+388 ELTEKFSKNLDKIRDVFVDKFGDNEKSN
-399 GIDELFRKKYG
+399 ELFQKFRDRLINSQGEITKALEPYYNLFNRKEAVQTGMGFTTK
-410 DVVENGQLVWEKKYQ
+410 DVNDLEKFVNRVASAFSSY
-425 IFRNSLLSNA
+425 NA
-435 GELNEDAK
+435 
-443 KIFNEFNEID
+443 
-453 TFRGLLNNDE
+453 
-463 IIEGSTVYDNILK
+463 SLK
-476 ENVFT
+476 E
-481 YNKLYPIVNKVQKA
+481 
-495 TQQYHNSLKDA
+495 A

-513 NSKTKDHVGILQGL
+513 NSKTKDHVGLLQGL

-600 EFRQQQSI
+600 EFLQQQSI

-643 ADNEILELRI
+643 ADNEISELRI

-686 MEAEFTKITNEG
+686 MEAEFTKITNGG

-743 EISVEIADGSTQKVK
+743 EISVEIADGSTQKAK

-807 VNEARRRL
+807 VNDARRRL

-1020 LVSLPKHSVVYPSIE
+1020 LVNLPKHSVVYPSVE

>member
-58 RKAEGDLGKTTQQT
+58 RKAEGDLGKSTQQT

-84 QREQLKNRVNATQSI
+84 QREQLINRVNATQSI

-109 SLRQINQ
+109 GLRQINQ

-132 EQLRARVASLKQ
+132 EQLRARVASLKR
-144 EWSKADR
+144 EWANTDM

-191 SPLKFQVQQIAR
+191 SPLKFQVQQVAR

-388 EFTEKWSKSLN
+388 ELTEKFSKNLDKIRDVFVDKFGDNEKSN
-399 GIDELFRKKYG
+399 ELFQKFRDRLINSQGEITKALEPYYNLFNRKEAVQTGMGFTTK
-410 DVVENGQLVWEKKYQ
+410 DVNDLEKFVNRVASAFSSY
-425 IFRNSLLSNA
+425 NA
-435 GELNEDAK
+435 
-443 KIFNEFNEID
+443 
-453 TFRGLLNNDE
+453 
-463 IIEGSTVYDNILK
+463 SLK
-476 ENVFT
+476 E
-481 YNKLYPIVNKVQKA
+481 
-495 TQQYHNSLKDA
+495 A

-513 NSKTKDHVGILQGL
+513 NSSTKDHVGILQSL

-553 IDAVQAQIDQ
+553 IDAVQAQIDK

-573 QTKQMRELAKAN
+573 QAKQMRELAKAN

-686 MEAEFTKITNEG
+686 MEAEFTKITNGG

-743 EISVEIADGSTQKVK
+743 EISVEIADGSTQKAK

-1020 LVSLPKHSVVYPSIE
+1020 LVNLPKHSVVYPSIE

>member
-13 KEALNELKELDV
+13 KEALNELKELDK
-25 QIASTTKALNG
+25 QIRSTTVSLNG
-36 LLEPIAKIVTNLS
+36 LLDPIAKIVTNLS

-84 QREQLKNRVNATQSI
+84 QRAQLINRINATQSI

-109 SLRQINQ
+109 GLRQINQ

-144 EWSKADR
+144 EWAKADM

-191 SPLKFQVQQIAR
+191 SPLKLQVQQVAR
-203 ELPSLTMSAQ
+203 ELPSLTISAQ

-225 LADELGRARQ
+225 LTDELARAKQKNDELRKSG
-235 EYAKLKAEGQKGVP
+235 EKGVP
-249 VWKQLISSILSW
+249 VWKQLLSAIGSW
-261 QTALV
+261 QTLLV
-266 VGITVITVYGKEI
+266 VGITVITAYGKEI
-279 GAFFKQLFAG
+279 GAFFKQLFTG

-309 EQQKLDSMYATLNRL
+309 EQQKLDSMYSTLNRL

-358 QITLYNRLSEAIAQS
+358 QITLYNKLSEAIAQS
-373 ALQKGLAQAQSDAAE
+373 ALQKGLAQAQSDATE
-388 EFTEKWSKSLN
+388 EFTKKWSESINKIRNVFVDKFGDNEKSNEMFQKFRDL
-399 GIDELFRKKYG
+399 LFRSQG
-410 DVVENGQLVWEKKYQ
+410 DITKELEPYYNLFNRQAIGSNGMMGFALIDVNDIEEFTNIVKSTFSSY
-425 IFRNSLLSNA
+425 NA
-435 GELNEDAK
+435 
-443 KIFNEFNEID
+443 
-453 TFRGLLNNDE
+453 
-463 IIEGSTVYDNILK
+463 SMK
-476 ENVFT
+476 E
-481 YNKLYPIVNKVQKA
+481 
-495 TQQYHNSLKDA
+495 A

-527 QKQLTALQARRDS
+527 QKQLTALQARRDA
-540 AQSKEEIESINKQ
+540 AQSEEEIESINKEMKAIQ
-553 IDAVQAQIDQ
+553 AKIDK
-563 YTNLGTITKQ
+563 YTDLGIITKQ
-573 QTKQMRELAKAN
+573 PAKQMRDLAKAE
-585 NENSRAEAEAARELQ
+585 ENAARELQ
-600 EFRQQQSI
+600 EFRQQQSV
-608 DSSKKTYQNEKESY
+608 DSSEKAYQDEKESY

-632 IEQSKNLIQMQ
+632 IEQSKKLIQMQ
-643 ADNEILELRI
+643 ADNEISELRI

-666 DDREKVIQ
+666 EDYAKVLQ
-674 ATANQEALIREK
+674 ATANRELVIREK

-743 EISVEIADGSTQKVK
+743 EISVEIADGSTQKAK

-858 LANSLFEL
+858 LAGSLFEL

-914 EEREKEIATK
+914 EEKEKEIATK

-987 DHPGGLAVVGDAG
+987 DHPGGLAIVGDAG

-1007 PGGGMYKTPATDT
+1007 PGGGLYQTPSTDT
-1020 LVSLPKHSVVYPSIE
+1020 LVNLPKHSVVYPSIE
-1035 AAMKDIDA
+1035 SAMKDIDA
-1043 ITPRLDDA
+1043 ITPRLEDS

>member
-13 KEALNELKELDV
+13 KEALNELKELDK
-25 QIASTTKALNG
+25 QIRSTTVSLNG
-36 LLEPIAKIVTNLS
+36 LLDPIAKIVTNLS

-79 AKLLR
+79 ARLQRQLEQVKQRVNSAQSAAAKGLAEYREGLR
-84 QREQLKNRVNATQSI
+84 QA
-99 AAQEV
+99 
-104 AQYRE
+104 
-109 SLRQINQ
+109 NQ

-132 EQLRARVASLKQ
+132 EGLRAKVARLNL

-151 GSAKFK
+151 GSAKFQ
-157 QLSKDLAKANADLSK
+157 QLSKDLAKANAELSK

-191 SPLKFQVQQIAR
+191 SPLSFQVQQVAR
-203 ELPSLTMSAQ
+203 ELPSLTISAQ

-225 LADELGRARQ
+225 LVDELGRARQ
-235 EYAKLKAEGQKGVP
+235 EYAKLKAEGQKGIP

-266 VGITVITVYGKEI
+266 VGITVITAYGKEI
-279 GAFFKQLFAG
+279 GAFFKQLFTG

-309 EQQKLDSMYATLNRL
+309 EQQKLDSMYSTLNRL

-358 QITLYNRLSEAIAQS
+358 QITLYNKLSEAIAQS

-388 EFTEKWSKSLN
+388 EFENKWSKSINKIRDEFNSHEGFGERGDQLFQKLRD
-399 GIDELFRKKYG
+399 GLKESQGVITDELKPII
-410 DVVENGQLVWEKKYQ
+410 NL
-425 IFRNSLLSNA
+425 
-435 GELNEDAK
+435 
-443 KIFNEFNEID
+443 FNETSDSYAGNEGATKIKKV
-453 TFRGLLNNDE
+453 TNNVLSYIND
-463 IIEGSTVYDNILK
+463 INNAFISYNDSMK
-476 ENVFT
+476 E
-481 YNKLYPIVNKVQKA
+481 
-495 TQQYHNSLKDA
+495 A

-540 AQSKEEIESINKQ
+540 AQSEEEIESINKEMKA
-553 IDAVQAQIDQ
+553 IQAKINQ

-573 QTKQMRELAKAN
+573 QAKQMRDLAKAN
-585 NENSRAEAEAARELQ
+585 NENSRAEENAARELQ
-600 EFRQQQSI
+600 EFRQQQSV
-608 DSSKKTYQNEKESY
+608 DSSEKTYQDEKESY

-686 MEAEFTKITNEG
+686 MEAEFTKITNGG

-743 EISVEIADGSTQKVK
+743 EISVEIADGSTQKAK

-938 VDTATAIMAAWS
+938 VDTASAIMAAWS

-987 DHPGGLAVVGDAG
+987 DHPGGLAIVGDAG

-1020 LVSLPKHSVVYPSIE
+1020 LVNLPKHSVVYPSIE

-1080 RSTRVLNQILYGVNK
+1080 RSTRVLNQILCGVNK

>member
-13 KEALNELKELDV
+13 KEALNELKELDK
-25 QIASTTKALNG
+25 QIRSTTVSLNG
-36 LLEPIAKIVTNLS
+36 LLDPIAKIVTNLS

-84 QREQLKNRVNATQSI
+84 QRAQLINRINATQSI

-109 SLRQINQ
+109 GLRQINQ

-144 EWSKADR
+144 EWAKSDM

-191 SPLKFQVQQIAR
+191 SPLKLQVQQVAR
-203 ELPSLTMSAQ
+203 ELPSLTISAQ

-225 LADELGRARQ
+225 LTDELARAKQKNDELRKSG
-235 EYAKLKAEGQKGVP
+235 EKGVP
-249 VWKQLISSILSW
+249 VWKQLLSAIGSW
-261 QTALV
+261 QTLLV
-266 VGITVITVYGKEI
+266 VGITVITAYGKEI
-279 GAFFKQLFAG
+279 GAFFKQLFTG

-309 EQQKLDSMYATLNRL
+309 EQQKLDSMYSTLNRL

-358 QITLYNRLSEAIAQS
+358 QITLYNKLSEAIAQS

-388 EFTEKWSKSLN
+388 EFTKEWSESIN
-399 GIDELFRKKYG
+399 
-410 DVVENGQLVWEKKYQ
+410 
-425 IFRNSLLSNA
+425 
-435 GELNEDAK
+435 
-443 KIFNEFNEID
+443 KI
-453 TFRGLLNNDE
+453 R
-463 IIEGSTVYDNILK
+463 
-476 ENVFT
+476 NVFVDKFGDNEKSNEMFQKFRDLLFNSQGEIT
-481 YNKLYPIVNKVQKA
+481 KALEPYYNLFNRKDAVQTGMGFTTKDVNDLEKFVNRVASTFSSYNASMKE
-495 TQQYHNSLKDA
+495 A

-513 NSKTKDHVGILQGL
+513 NSKTKDHVGILQSL

-540 AQSKEEIESINKQ
+540 AQSEEEIESINKEMKAIQ
-553 IDAVQAQIDQ
+553 AKIDK
-563 YTNLGTITKQ
+563 YTNLGTITQ
-573 QTKQMRELAKAN
+573 QQAEQMRELAKAN
-585 NENSRAEAEAARELQ
+585 KENTQAEEEAARELQ
-600 EFRQQQSI
+600 EFRQQQSV
-608 DSSKKTYQNEKESY
+608 DSSEKTYQDEKESY

-632 IEQSKNLIQMQ
+632 IEQSKKLIQMQ
-643 ADNEILELRI
+643 ADNEISELRI

-666 DDREKVIQ
+666 DDSAKILQ
-674 ATANQEALIREK
+674 ATANRELVIREK

-698 AEARKDIIKQEAQ
+698 AEAREDIIKQEAQ

-743 EISVEIADGSTQKVK
+743 EISVEIADGSTQKAK

-858 LANSLFEL
+858 LASSLFEL

-891 MEESGAISKEQA
+891 LEESGVISKEQA
-903 EARKEAIRQKS
+903 EARKEAIRQK
-914 EEREKEIATK
+914 EEEKEKEIATK

-938 VDTATAIMAAWS
+938 VDTASAIMAAWS

-987 DHPGGLAVVGDAG
+987 DHPGGLAIVGDAG

-1007 PGGGMYKTPATDT
+1007 PGGGLYQTPATDT

-1062 HEGTV
+1062 QEGTV

>member
-49 KATNSVEGL
+49 KATSSVEGL
-58 RKAEGDLGKTTQQT
+58 RKAEGDLGKSTQQT

-84 QREQLKNRVNATQSI
+84 QREQLINRVNATQSI

-109 SLRQINQ
+109 GLRQINQ

-144 EWSKADR
+144 EWAKADM

-191 SPLKFQVQQIAR
+191 SPLKLQVQQVAR
-203 ELPSLTMSAQ
+203 ELPSLTISAQ

-225 LADELGRARQ
+225 LVDELGRARQ
-235 EYAKLKAEGQKGVP
+235 EYAKLKAEGQKGIP

-266 VGITVITVYGKEI
+266 VGITVITAYGKEI
-279 GAFFKQLFAG
+279 GAFFKQLFTG

-309 EQQKLDSMYATLNRL
+309 EQQKLDSMYSTLNRL

-358 QITLYNRLSEAIAQS
+358 QITLYNKLSEAIAQS

-388 EFTEKWSKSLN
+388 ELTKKLSKNLN
-399 GIDELFRKKYG
+399 KIRDVFVDKYG
-410 DVVENGQLVWEKKYQ
+410 DNEKSNELFQK
-425 IFRNSLLSNA
+425 FRDRLINSQ
-435 GELNEDAK
+435 GEITKALEPYYNL
-443 KIFNEFNEID
+443 FNRKGAVQTGMGFTTKDVNDLEKFVNRVAS
-453 TFRGLLNNDE
+453 TFSSYNN
-463 IIEGSTVYDNILK
+463 SMK
-476 ENVFT
+476 E
-481 YNKLYPIVNKVQKA
+481 
-495 TQQYHNSLKDA
+495 A

-540 AQSKEEIESINKQ
+540 AQSEEEIESINKE
-553 IDAVQAQIDQ
+553 IKAIQAKINQ

-573 QTKQMRELAKAN
+573 QAKQMRDLAKAN
-585 NENSRAEAEAARELQ
+585 NENSRAEENAARELQ
-600 EFRQQQSI
+600 EFRQQQSV
-608 DSSKKTYQNEKESY
+608 DSSEKTYQNEKESY

-632 IEQSKNLIQMQ
+632 IEQSKKLIQMQ
-643 ADNEILELRI
+643 ADNEISELRI
-653 NTAEELGLDLNNP
+653 NTAEELGLDLNTP

-674 ATANQEALIREK
+674 ATANRELVIREK

-698 AEARKDIIKQEAQ
+698 AEAREDIIKQEAQ
-711 DRIDTLESNLKDVM
+711 DRIDAIQSIMSDQNM
-725 LGIDET
+725 RIDESEQLQIQGAQIEYTTNLDAAGGNSRKAAKAT
-731 EAQLIKGEKIKY
+731 EEYNK
-743 EISVEIADGSTQKVK
+743 KVK
-758 KALEEFNKEVKKIQ
+758 EIQ
-772 DDANKKRL
+772 DKADLDRL
-780 QAAVDTAQKI
+780 KAAQDVAQQI
-790 FDETVNALKDG
+790 FDETVRGAEEG
-801 LAEEED
+801 LFAEED
-807 VNEARRRL
+807 VAEAERNL
-815 QEALL
+815 QKATFDY
-820 ALMKNTNK
+820 KK
-828 EGLED
+828 ELNDQDLENY
-833 SEQTGEDWK
+833 K
-842 ENWKRY
+842 ENSDKKVQKAKEREAQ
-848 VSMIL
+848 IR
-853 TAAQD
+853 AAISATFD
-858 LANSLFEL
+858 AAKEIAGSLFEL

>member
-13 KEALNELKELDV
+13 KEALNELKELDQ
-25 QIASTTKALNG
+25 QIDKTTKSLNG
-36 LLEPIAKIVTNLS
+36 LLDPIAKIVTNLS

-58 RKAEGDLGKTTQQT
+58 RKAEDDLGKTTDNT

-79 AKLLR
+79 ARLLR
-84 QREQLKNRVNATQSI
+84 QRAQLINRINATQSI

-109 SLRQINQ
+109 GLRQVNQ
-116 EQRIQAK
+116 EQRIQAR

-144 EWSKADR
+144 EWAKADM
-151 GSAKFK
+151 GSAKFT

-191 SPLKFQVQQIAR
+191 SPLKLQVQQVAR
-203 ELPSLTMSAQ
+203 ELPSLTISAQ

-225 LADELGRARQ
+225 LVDELGRARQ
-235 EYAKLKAEGQKGVP
+235 EYAKLKAEGQKGIP

-266 VGITVITVYGKEI
+266 VGITVITAYGKEI
-279 GAFFKQLFAG
+279 GAFFKQLFTG

-309 EQQKLDSMYATLNRL
+309 EQQKLDSMYSTLNRL

-358 QITLYNRLSEAIAQS
+358 QITLYNKLSEAIAQI

-388 EFTEKWSKSLN
+388 KLTKKLSENLN
-399 GIDELFRKKYG
+399 KIRDVFVDKYG
-410 DVVENGQLVWEKKYQ
+410 DNEKSNELFQK
-425 IFRNSLLSNA
+425 FRDRLINSQGEITKALEPYYNLFNRKGAVQTGMGFTTKDVNDLEKFVNRVASTFSSYNA
-435 GELNEDAK
+435 
-443 KIFNEFNEID
+443 
-453 TFRGLLNNDE
+453 
-463 IIEGSTVYDNILK
+463 SMK
-476 ENVFT
+476 E
-481 YNKLYPIVNKVQKA
+481 
-495 TQQYHNSLKDA
+495 A

-540 AQSKEEIESINKQ
+540 AQSEEEIESINKEMKA
-553 IDAVQAQIDQ
+553 IQAQINQ

-573 QTKQMRELAKAN
+573 QAKQMRDLAKAN
-585 NENSRAEAEAARELQ
+585 NENLRAEENAARELQ
-600 EFRQQQSI
+600 EFRQQQSV
-608 DSSKKTYQNEKESY
+608 DSSEKIYQDEKESY
-622 ADRLAALEDF
+622 ADRIAALEDF

-643 ADNEILELRI
+643 ADNEISELRI
-653 NTAEELGLDLNNP
+653 NTAEDLGFDLNNP
-666 DDREKVIQ
+666 DDRGKVIQ

-698 AEARKDIIKQEAQ
+698 AEAREDIIKQEAQ
-711 DRIDTLESNLKDVM
+711 DRIDAIQSIMSDQNM
-725 LGIDET
+725 RIDESEQLQIRGAQIEYTTNLDAAGGNSRKAAKAT
-731 EAQLIKGEKIKY
+731 EEYNK
-743 EISVEIADGSTQKVK
+743 KVK
-758 KALEEFNKEVKKIQ
+758 EIQ
-772 DDANKKRL
+772 DKADLDRL
-780 QAAVDTAQKI
+780 KSAQDVAQQI
-790 FDETVNALKDG
+790 FDETVRGAEEG
-801 LAEEED
+801 LFAEED
-807 VNEARRRL
+807 VAEAERNL
-815 QEALL
+815 QKATFDY
-820 ALMKNTNK
+820 KK
-828 EGLED
+828 ELNDQDLENY
-833 SEQTGEDWK
+833 K
-842 ENWKRY
+842 ENSDKKVQKAKEREAQ
-848 VSMIL
+848 IR
-853 TAAQD
+853 AAISATFD
-858 LANSLFEL
+858 AAKEIASSLFEL

-938 VDTATAIMAAWS
+938 VDTASAIMAAWS

-987 DHPGGLAVVGDAG
+987 DHPGGLAIVGDAG

-1007 PGGGMYKTPATDT
+1007 PGGGLYKTPATDT
-1020 LVSLPKHSVVYPSIE
+1020 LVSLPKHSVVYPSVE

>member
-79 AKLLR
+79 ARLLR
-84 QREQLKNRVNATQSI
+84 QRAQLINRINATQSI

-109 SLRQINQ
+109 GLRQANQ

-132 EQLRARVASLKQ
+132 EGLRAKVARLNL
-144 EWSKADR
+144 EWSKADM
-151 GSAKFK
+151 GDPKFQ

-181 RNVGNYSSAF
+181 RNVGNYSGAL
-191 SPLKFQVQQIAR
+191 SPLSLQVQQVAR

-225 LADELGRARQ
+225 LVDELGRARQ
-235 EYAKLKAEGQKGVP
+235 EYAKLKAEGQKGIP

-266 VGITVITVYGKEI
+266 VGITVITAYGKEI
-279 GAFFKQLFAG
+279 GAFFKQLFTG

-309 EQQKLDSMYATLNRL
+309 EQQKLDSMYSTLNRL

-358 QITLYNRLSEAIAQS
+358 QITLYNKLSEAIAQS

-388 EFTEKWSKSLN
+388 EFENKWSKSINKIRDEFNSHEGFGERGDQLFQKLRD
-399 GIDELFRKKYG
+399 GLMKSKGVITDELKPIYNLFNWTETITDPDFGYLEIQRNHIEKYIANIKSAF
-410 DVVENGQLVWEKKYQ
+410 D
-425 IFRNSLLSNA
+425 SH
-435 GELNEDAK
+435 
-443 KIFNEFNEID
+443 
-453 TFRGLLNNDE
+453 NDRM
-463 IIEGSTVYDNILK
+463 K
-476 ENVFT
+476 E
-481 YNKLYPIVNKVQKA
+481 
-495 TQQYHNSLKDA
+495 A

-540 AQSKEEIESINKQ
+540 AQSKEEIASINKEMKA
-553 IDAVQAQIDQ
+553 IQAKINQ
-563 YTNLGTITKQ
+563 YTDLGTITKQ
-573 QTKQMRELAKAN
+573 QAKQMRDLAKAN
-585 NENSRAEAEAARELQ
+585 NENLWAEENAARELQ
-600 EFRQQQSI
+600 EFRQQQSV
-608 DSSKKTYQNEKESY
+608 DSSEKTYQDEKESY

-632 IEQSKNLIQMQ
+632 IEQSKKLIQMQ
-643 ADNEILELRI
+643 ADNEISELRI

-666 DDREKVIQ
+666 EDYAKVLQ
-674 ATANQEALIREK
+674 ATANRELVIREK

-698 AEARKDIIKQEAQ
+698 AEAREDIIKQEAQ

-743 EISVEIADGSTQKVK
+743 EISVEIADGSTQKAK

-858 LANSLFEL
+858 LASSLFEL

-914 EEREKEIATK
+914 EEKEKEIATK

-1020 LVSLPKHSVVYPSIE
+1020 LVNLPKHSVVYPSIE

>member
-13 KEALNELKELDV
+13 KEALNELKELDK
-25 QIASTTKALNG
+25 QIRSTTVSLNG
-36 LLEPIAKIVTNLS
+36 LLDPIAKIVTNLS

-84 QREQLKNRVNATQSI
+84 QRAQLINRINATQSI

-109 SLRQINQ
+109 GLRQINQ

-144 EWSKADR
+144 EWAKADM

-191 SPLKFQVQQIAR
+191 SPLKLQVQQVAR
-203 ELPSLTMSAQ
+203 ELPSLTISAQ

-225 LADELGRARQ
+225 LTDELARAKQKNDELRKSG
-235 EYAKLKAEGQKGVP
+235 EKGVP
-249 VWKQLISSILSW
+249 VWKQLLSAIGSW
-261 QTALV
+261 QTLLV
-266 VGITVITVYGKEI
+266 VGITVITAYGKEI
-279 GAFFKQLFAG
+279 GAFFKQLFTG

-309 EQQKLDSMYATLNRL
+309 EQQKLDSMYSTLNRL

-358 QITLYNRLSEAIAQS
+358 QITLYNKLSEAIAQS

-388 EFTEKWSKSLN
+388 KFTEKWSKSLN
-399 GIDELFRKKYG
+399 GLDELFHNKYG

-435 GELNEDAK
+435 GELNKDAK

-453 TFRGLLNNDE
+453 TFRGLFNNDE

-481 YNKLYPIVNKVQKA
+481 YNKLYPIVNKVQEA
-495 TQQYHNSLKDA
+495 TQQYHDSLKDA

-540 AQSKEEIESINKQ
+540 AQSEEEIESINKEMKAIQ
-553 IDAVQAQIDQ
+553 AKIDK
-563 YTNLGTITKQ
+563 YTNLGTIT
-573 QTKQMRELAKAN
+573 RDLAKAN
-585 NENSRAEAEAARELQ
+585 NENLRAEENAARELQ

-608 DSSKKTYQNEKESY
+608 DSSEKTYQNEKESY

-632 IEQSKNLIQMQ
+632 IEQSKKLIQMQ
-643 ADNEILELRI
+643 ADNEISELRI

-666 DDREKVIQ
+666 DDSAKILQ
-674 ATANQEALIREK
+674 ATANRELVIREK

-698 AEARKDIIKQEAQ
+698 AEAREDIIKQEAQ

-743 EISVEIADGSTQKVK
+743 EISVEIADGSTQKAK

-858 LANSLFEL
+858 LASSLFEL

-891 MEESGAISKEQA
+891 LEESGVISKEQA
-903 EARKEAIRQKS
+903 EARKEAIRQK
-914 EEREKEIATK
+914 EEEKEKEIATK

-938 VDTATAIMAAWS
+938 VDTASAIMAAWS

-987 DHPGGLAVVGDAG
+987 DHPGGLAIVGDAG

-1007 PGGGMYKTPATDT
+1007 PGGGLYQTPATDT

-1062 HEGTV
+1062 QEGTV

>member
-36 LLEPIAKIVTNLS
+36 LLKPIAKIVTNLS

-79 AKLLR
+79 ARLLR
-84 QREQLKNRVNATQSI
+84 QREQLINRVNATQSI

-109 SLRQINQ
+109 GLRQINQ

-132 EQLRARVASLKQ
+132 EQLRARVASLKR
-144 EWSKADR
+144 EWANADM

-191 SPLKFQVQQIAR
+191 SPLSFQVQQVAR
-203 ELPSLTMSAQ
+203 ELPSLTMNAQ

-225 LADELGRARQ
+225 LADELARAKQKNDELRKSG
-235 EYAKLKAEGQKGVP
+235 EKGVP
-249 VWKQLISSILSW
+249 VWKQLLSAIGSW
-261 QTALV
+261 QTLLV
-266 VGITVITVYGKEI
+266 VGITVITAYGKEI
-279 GAFFKQLFAG
+279 GAFFKQLFTG

-309 EQQKLDSMYATLNRL
+309 EQQKLDSMYSTLNRL

-373 ALQKGLAQAQSDAAE
+373 ALQKGLAQAQSDAIE
-388 EFTEKWSKSLN
+388 EFNKQTEKSFDKLYNILMDAGFSVAEYQKFRDEM
-399 GIDELFRKKYG
+399 IDSQ
-410 DVVENGQLVWEKKYQ
+410 GQLTPEME
-425 IFRNSLLSNA
+425 SL
-435 GELNEDAK
+435 
-443 KIFNEFNEID
+443 F
-453 TFRGLLNNDE
+453 DE
-463 IIEGSTVYDNILK
+463 
-476 ENVFT
+476 
-481 YNKLYPIVNKVQKA
+481 YNKRLSGDDGVYLGLNKLNKILIDVRSA
-495 TQQYHNSLKDA
+495 TDYYNKSIQEA
-506 EAIYGTL
+506 ENRYGTL
-513 NSKTKDHVGILQGL
+513 NSKTKDHVGILQSL
-527 QKQLTALQARRDS
+527 QKQLTALQDRRDS
-540 AQSKEEIESINKQ
+540 AQSEEEIESINKQ

-608 DSSKKTYQNEKESY
+608 DSREKIYQDEKESY

-686 MEAEFTKITNEG
+686 MEAEFTKITNGG

-743 EISVEIADGSTQKVK
+743 EISVEIADGSTQKAK

-914 EEREKEIATK
+914 EEREKEIAIK

-938 VDTATAIMAAWS
+938 VDTASAIMAAWS

-1020 LVSLPKHSVVYPSIE
+1020 LVNLPKHSVVYPSVE

>member
-58 RKAEGDLGKTTQQT
+58 RKAEGDLGKSTQQT

-79 AKLLR
+79 ARLLR
-84 QREQLKNRVNATQSI
+84 QREQLINRVNATQSI

-109 SLRQINQ
+109 GLRQINQ

-132 EQLRARVASLKQ
+132 EQLRARVASLKR
-144 EWSKADR
+144 EWANADM

-191 SPLKFQVQQIAR
+191 SPLKFQVQQVAR

-235 EYAKLKAEGQKGVP
+235 EYAKLKAEGQKGIP

-279 GAFFKQLFAG
+279 GAFFKQLFTA

-309 EQQKLDSMYATLNRL
+309 EQQKLDSMYSTLNRL

-358 QITLYNRLSEAIAQS
+358 QITLYNKLSEAIAQS
-373 ALQKGLAQAQSDAAE
+373 ALQKGLSQAQSDAAE
-388 EFTEKWSKSLN
+388 EFTKKWSKAINKIRDEFNSKK
-399 GIDELFRKKYG
+399 GIEGINDQSFQKLRDGLMKSQGVITDELK
-410 DVVENGQLVWEKKYQ
+410 D
-425 IFRNSLLSNA
+425 
-435 GELNEDAK
+435 
-443 KIFNEFNEID
+443 
-453 TFRGLLNNDE
+453 
-463 IIEGSTVYDNILK
+463 
-476 ENVFT
+476 
-481 YNKLYPIVNKVQKA
+481 IVNKFNETSTGYAGDLGQTEIKYTTNNVLSYIDDMQNIFSSYNA
-495 TQQYHNSLKDA
+495 SLKEA

-513 NSKTKDHVGILQGL
+513 NSKTKDHVGLLQGL
-527 QKQLTALQARRDS
+527 QKQLTELQARRDS
-540 AQSKEEIESINKQ
+540 AQSEEEIESINKQ

-573 QTKQMRELAKAN
+573 QAKQMRELAKAN

-608 DSSKKTYQNEKESY
+608 DSIKKTYQNEKESY

-632 IEQSKNLIQMQ
+632 IEQSKKLIQMQ

-686 MEAEFTKITNEG
+686 MEAEFTKITNGG

-743 EISVEIADGSTQKVK
+743 EISVEIADGSTQKAK

-1020 LVSLPKHSVVYPSIE
+1020 LVNLPKHSVVYPSIE

-1062 HEGTV
+1062 HEGSV

>member
-13 KEALNELKELDV
+13 KEALNELKELDK
-25 QIASTTKALNG
+25 QIRSTTVSLNG
-36 LLEPIAKIVTNLS
+36 LLDPIAKIVTNLF

-84 QREQLKNRVNATQSI
+84 QRAQLINRINATQSI

-109 SLRQINQ
+109 GLRQINQ

-144 EWSKADR
+144 EWAKSDM

-191 SPLKFQVQQIAR
+191 SPLKLQVQQVAR
-203 ELPSLTMSAQ
+203 ELPSLTISAQ

-225 LADELGRARQ
+225 LTDELARAKQKNDELRKSG
-235 EYAKLKAEGQKGVP
+235 EKGVP
-249 VWKQLISSILSW
+249 VWKQLLSAIGSW
-261 QTALV
+261 QTLLV
-266 VGITVITVYGKEI
+266 VGITVITAYGKEI
-279 GAFFKQLFAG
+279 GAFFKQLFTG

-309 EQQKLDSMYATLNRL
+309 EQQKLDSMYSTLNRL

-358 QITLYNRLSEAIAQS
+358 QITLYNKLSEAIAQS
-373 ALQKGLAQAQSDAAE
+373 ALQKGLAQAQSDATE
-388 EFTEKWSKSLN
+388 EFTKEWSESINKIRNVFVDKFGDNEKSNEMFQKFRDL
-399 GIDELFRKKYG
+399 LFRSQG
-410 DVVENGQLVWEKKYQ
+410 DITKELEPYYNLFNRQAIGSNGMMGFALIDVNDIEEFTNTVKSTFSSY
-425 IFRNSLLSNA
+425 NA
-435 GELNEDAK
+435 
-443 KIFNEFNEID
+443 
-453 TFRGLLNNDE
+453 
-463 IIEGSTVYDNILK
+463 SMK
-476 ENVFT
+476 E
-481 YNKLYPIVNKVQKA
+481 
-495 TQQYHNSLKDA
+495 A

-513 NSKTKDHVGILQGL
+513 NSKTKDHVGILQSL

-540 AQSKEEIESINKQ
+540 AQSEEEIESINKEMKAIQ
-553 IDAVQAQIDQ
+553 AKIDK
-563 YTNLGTITKQ
+563 YTNLGTITQ
-573 QTKQMRELAKAN
+573 QQAEQMRELAKAN
-585 NENSRAEAEAARELQ
+585 KENTQAEEEAARELQ
-600 EFRQQQSI
+600 EFRQQQSV
-608 DSSKKTYQNEKESY
+608 DSSEKTYQDEKESY

-632 IEQSKNLIQMQ
+632 IEQSKKLIQMQ
-643 ADNEILELRI
+643 ADNEISELRI

-666 DDREKVIQ
+666 DDSAKILQ
-674 ATANQEALIREK
+674 ATANRELVIREK

-698 AEARKDIIKQEAQ
+698 AEAREDIIKQEAQ

-743 EISVEIADGSTQKVK
+743 EISVEIADGSTQKAK

-858 LANSLFEL
+858 LASSLFEL

-891 MEESGAISKEQA
+891 LEESGVISKEQA
-903 EARKEAIRQKS
+903 EARKEAIRQK
-914 EEREKEIATK
+914 EEEKEKEIATK

-938 VDTATAIMAAWS
+938 VDTASAIMAAWS

-987 DHPGGLAVVGDAG
+987 DHPGGLAIVGDAG

-1007 PGGGMYKTPATDT
+1007 PGGGLYQTPATDT

-1062 HEGTV
+1062 QEGTV

>member
-13 KEALNELKELDV
+13 KEALNELKELDK
-25 QIASTTKALNG
+25 QIKSTTKSLNG

-49 KATNSVEGL
+49 KATDSMEKLKGEED
-58 RKAEGDLGKTTQQT
+58 KLGKTTENT

-79 AKLLR
+79 ARLLR
-84 QREQLKNRVNATQSI
+84 QREQLINRVNATQSI

-109 SLRQINQ
+109 GLRQANQ
-116 EQRIQAK
+116 EQRIQAR

-132 EQLRARVASLKQ
+132 EGLRAKVARLNL
-144 EWSKADR
+144 EWSKADK
-151 GSAKFK
+151 GSAKFQ
-157 QLSKDLAKANADLSK
+157 QLSKDLAKANAELSK

-191 SPLKFQVQQIAR
+191 SPLKFQVQQVAR
-203 ELPSLTMSAQ
+203 ELPSLTMGAQ

-235 EYAKLKAEGQKGVP
+235 EYAKLKAEGQKGIP

-279 GAFFKQLFAG
+279 GAFFKQLFTA

-358 QITLYNRLSEAIAQS
+358 QITLYNKLSEAIAQS
-373 ALQKGLAQAQSDAAE
+373 ALQKGLDQAQSDAAE
-388 EFTEKWSKSLN
+388 EFENKWSKSINKIRDEFNSHEGFGERGDQLFQKLRD
-399 GIDELFRKKYG
+399 GLMESQGVITDELKPII
-410 DVVENGQLVWEKKYQ
+410 NL
-425 IFRNSLLSNA
+425 
-435 GELNEDAK
+435 
-443 KIFNEFNEID
+443 FNETSDSYAGNEGATKIKKV
-453 TFRGLLNNDE
+453 TNNVLSYIND
-463 IIEGSTVYDNILK
+463 INNAFISYNASMK
-476 ENVFT
+476 E
-481 YNKLYPIVNKVQKA
+481 
-495 TQQYHNSLKDA
+495 A

-513 NSKTKDHVGILQGL
+513 NSETKDHVGILQGL
-527 QKQLTALQARRDS
+527 QKQLTELQARRDS

-553 IDAVQAQIDQ
+553 IDAVQDQIDQ

-573 QTKQMRELAKAN
+573 QAKQMRDLAKAN
-585 NENSRAEAEAARELQ
+585 NENSRAEEEAARELQ

-608 DSSKKTYQNEKESY
+608 DSSEKIYQDEKESY

-632 IEQSKNLIQMQ
+632 IEQSKKLIQMQ

-666 DDREKVIQ
+666 EDREKVIQ
-674 ATANQEALIREK
+674 ATANQEALIRAK
-686 MEAEFTKITNEG
+686 MEAEFTKITNGG
-698 AEARKDIIKQEAQ
+698 AEARKDIIKQEAK
-711 DRIDTLESNLKDVM
+711 DRIDAIQSIMSDQNM
-725 LGIDET
+725 RIDESEQLQMQGAQIEYTTNLDAAGGNSRKAAKAT
-731 EAQLIKGEKIKY
+731 EEYNK
-743 EISVEIADGSTQKVK
+743 KVK
-758 KALEEFNKEVKKIQ
+758 EIQ
-772 DDANKKRL
+772 DKADLDRL
-780 QAAVDTAQKI
+780 KAAQDVAQQI
-790 FDETVNALKDG
+790 FDETVRGAEEG
-801 LAEEED
+801 LFAEED
-807 VNEARRRL
+807 VAEAERKL
-815 QEALL
+815 QKATFDY
-820 ALMKNTNK
+820 KK
-828 EGLED
+828 ELND
-833 SEQTGEDWK
+833 
-842 ENWKRY
+842 
-848 VSMIL
+848 
-853 TAAQD
+853 QD
-858 LANSLFEL
+858 LENYKEYSAQKVQKAKEREAQIRAVVSATFDAAKEIASSLFEL

-891 MEESGAISKEQA
+891 LEESGVISKEQA
-903 EARKEAIRQKS
+903 EARKEAIRQK
-914 EEREKEIATK
+914 EEEKEKEIATK

-938 VDTATAIMAAWS
+938 VDTASAIMAAWS

-987 DHPGGLAVVGDAG
+987 NHPGGLAIVGDAG
-1000 RSEIVRT
+1000 RSEIVST

>member
-58 RKAEGDLGKTTQQT
+58 RKAEGDLGKSTQQT

-84 QREQLKNRVNATQSI
+84 QREQLINRVNATQSI
-99 AAQEV
+99 AAQEI

-109 SLRQINQ
+109 GLRQINQ

-144 EWSKADR
+144 EWSKADM

-191 SPLKFQVQQIAR
+191 SPLKFQVQQVAR

-235 EYAKLKAEGQKGVP
+235 EYAKLKAEGQKGIP

-388 EFTEKWSKSLN
+388 ELTEKLSKNLDKIRDVFVDKFGDNEKSN
-399 GIDELFRKKYG
+399 ELFQKFRDRLINSQGEITKALEPYYNLFNRKDAVQTG
-410 DVVENGQLVWEKKYQ
+410 MGFTTIDVNDIEKFVNRVASAFSSY
-425 IFRNSLLSNA
+425 NA
-435 GELNEDAK
+435 
-443 KIFNEFNEID
+443 
-453 TFRGLLNNDE
+453 
-463 IIEGSTVYDNILK
+463 SLK
-476 ENVFT
+476 E
-481 YNKLYPIVNKVQKA
+481 
-495 TQQYHNSLKDA
+495 A

-513 NSKTKDHVGILQGL
+513 NSETKDHVGILQGL

-540 AQSKEEIESINKQ
+540 AQSEEEIESINKQ

-573 QTKQMRELAKAN
+573 QEEQMRELAKAN
-585 NENSRAEAEAARELQ
+585 KENSRAEAEAARELQ

-608 DSSKKTYQNEKESY
+608 DSIKKTYQNEKESY

-643 ADNEILELRI
+643 ADNEILELRT

-686 MEAEFTKITNEG
+686 MEAEFTKITNGG

-743 EISVEIADGSTQKVK
+743 EISVEIADGSTQKAK

>member
-58 RKAEGDLGKTTQQT
+58 RKAEGDLGKSTQQT

-84 QREQLKNRVNATQSI
+84 QREQLINRVNATQSI

-109 SLRQINQ
+109 GLRQINQ

-132 EQLRARVASLKQ
+132 EQLRARVASLKR
-144 EWSKADR
+144 EWANADM
-151 GSAKFK
+151 GSEKFK

-191 SPLKFQVQQIAR
+191 SPLKFQVQQVAR

-388 EFTEKWSKSLN
+388 ELTEKLSKNLDKIRDVFVDKFGDNEKSN
-399 GIDELFRKKYG
+399 ELFQKFRDRLINSQGEITKALEPYYNLFNRKDAVQTG
-410 DVVENGQLVWEKKYQ
+410 MGFTTIDVNDLEKFVNRVASAFSSY
-425 IFRNSLLSNA
+425 NA
-435 GELNEDAK
+435 
-443 KIFNEFNEID
+443 
-453 TFRGLLNNDE
+453 
-463 IIEGSTVYDNILK
+463 SLK
-476 ENVFT
+476 E
-481 YNKLYPIVNKVQKA
+481 
-495 TQQYHNSLKDA
+495 A
-506 EAIYGTL
+506 EAIYGSL

-686 MEAEFTKITNEG
+686 MEAEFTKITNGG

-743 EISVEIADGSTQKVK
+743 EISVEIADGSTQKAK

-1062 HEGTV
+1062 HEGSV

>member
-13 KEALNELKELDV
+13 KEALNELKELDQ
-25 QIASTTKALNG
+25 QIDKTTKALNG
-36 LLEPIAKIVTNLS
+36 LLDPIAKIVTNLS

-58 RKAEGDLGKTTQQT
+58 RKAEDNLGKTTQQT

-79 AKLLR
+79 ARLLR
-84 QREQLKNRVNATQSI
+84 QLEQVKQRVNSAQS
-99 AAQEV
+99 AAAKGLAE
-104 AQYRE
+104 YRE
-109 SLRQINQ
+109 GLRQANQ
-116 EQRIQAK
+116 EQRIQAR

-132 EQLRARVASLKQ
+132 EGLRAKVARLNL
-144 EWSKADR
+144 EWSKADM
-151 GSAKFK
+151 GDPKFQ

-191 SPLKFQVQQIAR
+191 SPLSFQVQQVAR
-203 ELPSLTMSAQ
+203 ELPSLTISAQ

-225 LADELGRARQ
+225 LVDELGRARQ
-235 EYAKLKAEGQKGVP
+235 EYAKLKAEGQKGIP

-261 QTALV
+261 QTLLV
-266 VGITVITVYGKEI
+266 VGITVITAYGKEI
-279 GAFFKQLFAG
+279 GAFFKQLFTG

-309 EQQKLDSMYATLNRL
+309 EQQKLDSMYSTLNRL

-358 QITLYNRLSEAIAQS
+358 QITLYNKLSEAIAQS

-388 EFTEKWSKSLN
+388 EFENKWSKSINKIRDEFNSHEGFGERGDQLFQKLRD
-399 GIDELFRKKYG
+399 GLKESQGVITDELKPII
-410 DVVENGQLVWEKKYQ
+410 NL
-425 IFRNSLLSNA
+425 
-435 GELNEDAK
+435 
-443 KIFNEFNEID
+443 FNETSDSYAGNEGATKIKKV
-453 TFRGLLNNDE
+453 TNNVLSYIND
-463 IIEGSTVYDNILK
+463 INNAFISYNDSMK
-476 ENVFT
+476 E
-481 YNKLYPIVNKVQKA
+481 
-495 TQQYHNSLKDA
+495 A

-540 AQSKEEIESINKQ
+540 AQSEEEIESINKEMKA
-553 IDAVQAQIDQ
+553 IQAKINQ

-573 QTKQMRELAKAN
+573 QAKQMRDLAKAN
-585 NENSRAEAEAARELQ
+585 NENSRAEENAARELQ
-600 EFRQQQSI
+600 EFRQQQSV
-608 DSSKKTYQNEKESY
+608 DSSEKTYQDEKESY

-632 IEQSKNLIQMQ
+632 IEQSKKLIQMQ

-653 NTAEELGLDLNNP
+653 NTAEELGLDLNDP
-666 DDREKVIQ
+666 DDSAKILQ

-743 EISVEIADGSTQKVK
+743 EISVEIADGSTQKTK

-858 LANSLFEL
+858 LASSLFEL

-987 DHPGGLAVVGDAG
+987 DHPGGLAIVGDAG

>member
-13 KEALNELKELDV
+13 KEALNELKELDK
-25 QIASTTKALNG
+25 QIRITTVSLNG
-36 LLEPIAKIVTNLS
+36 LLDPIAKIVTNLS
-49 KATNSVEGL
+49 KATDSVEGL
-58 RKAEGDLGKTTQQT
+58 RKAEDDLGKNTQQT

-79 AKLLR
+79 ARLLR
-84 QREQLKNRVNATQSI
+84 QRAQLINRINATQSI

-109 SLRQINQ
+109 GLRQINQ

-144 EWSKADR
+144 EWAKADM
-151 GSAKFK
+151 GSAKFT

-191 SPLKFQVQQIAR
+191 SPLSFQVQQVAR
-203 ELPSLTMSAQ
+203 ELPSLTISAQ

-235 EYAKLKAEGQKGVP
+235 EYAKLKAEGQKGIP

-266 VGITVITVYGKEI
+266 VGITVITAYGKEI
-279 GAFFKQLFAG
+279 GAFFKQLFTGGQIAKTTEDRINGLNEALSQDQSIQEKIAKIRVLNEQWQELGNNLQEKEQFIKDNAEAFNSLG
-289 KQATID
+289 KGIDTVIEAESILINNTETYIQAMLD
-295 FTNANKAMI
+295 RERANLAVEEAAKAM
-304 SSLME
+304 ME
-309 EQQKLDSMYATLNRL
+309 AEKHQRNMQEGPSFW
-324 QSGTREYEAVKADII
+324 QSVGIGALGAITGGVYNIGSWYKGQVQSIKAESVNAQNYIDDAVKYYRESREKM
-339 NQFQEY
+339 NE
-345 ISKLGLESSEINN
+345 LGIVDDDEANNKMLRELEK
-358 QITLYNRLSEAIAQS
+358 R
-373 ALQKGLAQAQSDAAE
+373 
-388 EFTEKWSKSLN
+388 
-399 GIDELFRKKYG
+399 
-410 DVVENGQLVWEKKYQ
+410 
-425 IFRNSLLSNA
+425 
-435 GELNEDAK
+435 AK
-443 KIFNEFNEID
+443 KIREIAQAESD
-453 TFRGLLNNDE
+453 
-463 IIEGSTVYDNILK
+463 
-476 ENVFT
+476 
-481 YNKLYPIVNKVQKA
+481 A
-495 TQQYHNSLKDA
+495 T
-506 EAIYGTL
+506 
-513 NSKTKDHVGILQGL
+513 
-527 QKQLTALQARRDS
+527 
-540 AQSKEEIESINKQ
+540 
-553 IDAVQAQIDQ
+553 
-563 YTNLGTITKQ
+563 
-573 QTKQMRELAKAN
+573 
-585 NENSRAEAEAARELQ
+585 RELQ
-600 EFRQQQSI
+600 ALWQQQSV
-608 DSSKKTYQNEKESY
+608 DSSEKTYQDEKESY

-632 IEQSKNLIQMQ
+632 IEQSKKLIQMQ
-643 ADNEILELRI
+643 ADNEISELRI

-666 DDREKVIQ
+666 DDRGKVIQ
-674 ATANQEALIREK
+674 ATANRELVIREK

-711 DRIDTLESNLKDVM
+711 DRIDAIQSIMSDQNM
-725 LGIDET
+725 RIDESEQLQIQGAQIEYTTNLDAAGGNSRKAAKAT
-731 EAQLIKGEKIKY
+731 EEYNK
-743 EISVEIADGSTQKVK
+743 KVK
-758 KALEEFNKEVKKIQ
+758 EIQ
-772 DDANKKRL
+772 DKADLDRL
-780 QAAVDTAQKI
+780 KSAQDVAQQI
-790 FDETVNALKDG
+790 LDETVRGAEEG
-801 LAEEED
+801 LFAEED
-807 VNEARRRL
+807 VAEAERNL
-815 QEALL
+815 QKATFDY
-820 ALMKNTNK
+820 KK
-828 EGLED
+828 ELNDQDLENY
-833 SEQTGEDWK
+833 K
-842 ENWKRY
+842 ENSDKKVQKAKEREAQ
-848 VSMIL
+848 IR
-853 TAAQD
+853 AAISATFD
-858 LANSLFEL
+858 AAKEIAGSLFEL

-1020 LVSLPKHSVVYPSIE
+1020 LVSLPKHSVVYPSVE

>member
-58 RKAEGDLGKTTQQT
+58 RKAEGDLGKSTQQT

-79 AKLLR
+79 ARLLR
-84 QREQLKNRVNATQSI
+84 QREQLINRVNATQSI

-109 SLRQINQ
+109 GLRQINQ

-132 EQLRARVASLKQ
+132 EQLRARVASLKR
-144 EWSKADR
+144 EWANADM

-191 SPLKFQVQQIAR
+191 SPLKFQVQQVAR

-279 GAFFKQLFAG
+279 GAFFKQLFTA

-309 EQQKLDSMYATLNRL
+309 EQQKLDSMYSTLNRL

-358 QITLYNRLSEAIAQS
+358 QITLYNKLSEAIAQS
-373 ALQKGLAQAQSDAAE
+373 ALQKGLSQAQSDAAE
-388 EFTEKWSKSLN
+388 ELTEKFSKNLDKIRDVFVDKFGDNEKSN
-399 GIDELFRKKYG
+399 ELFQKFRDRLINSQGEITKALEPYYNLFNRKEAVQTGMGFTTK
-410 DVVENGQLVWEKKYQ
+410 DVNDLEKFVNRVASAFSSY
-425 IFRNSLLSNA
+425 NA
-435 GELNEDAK
+435 
-443 KIFNEFNEID
+443 
-453 TFRGLLNNDE
+453 
-463 IIEGSTVYDNILK
+463 SLK
-476 ENVFT
+476 E
-481 YNKLYPIVNKVQKA
+481 
-495 TQQYHNSLKDA
+495 A

-573 QTKQMRELAKAN
+573 QAKQMRDLAKAN

-686 MEAEFTKITNEG
+686 MESEFTKITNGG

-743 EISVEIADGSTQKVK
+743 EISVEIADGSTQKAK

-987 DHPGGLAVVGDAG
+987 NHPGGLAIVGDAG

-1007 PGGGMYKTPATDT
+1007 PGGGMYQTPATDT

-1043 ITPRLDDA
+1043 ITPRLEDS

-1095 DRANRRYYA
+1095 DRASRRYYA

>member
-13 KEALNELKELDV
+13 KEALNELKELDQ
-25 QIASTTKALNG
+25 QIDKTTKALNG
-36 LLEPIAKIVTNLS
+36 LLDPIAKIVTNLS

-58 RKAEGDLGKTTQQT
+58 RKAEDNLGKTTQQT

-79 AKLLR
+79 ARLLR
-84 QREQLKNRVNATQSI
+84 QRAQLINRINATQSI

-109 SLRQINQ
+109 GLRQVNQ
-116 EQRIQAK
+116 EQRIQAR

-144 EWSKADR
+144 EWAKADM

-191 SPLKFQVQQIAR
+191 SPLKLQVQQVAR
-203 ELPSLTMSAQ
+203 ELPSLTISAQ

-225 LADELGRARQ
+225 LTDELAM
-235 EYAKLKAEGQKGVP
+235 AKQKNDELRKSGEKGVP
-249 VWKQLISSILSW
+249 VWKQLLSAIGSW
-261 QTALV
+261 QTLLV
-266 VGITVITVYGKEI
+266 VGITVITAYGKEI
-279 GAFFKQLFAG
+279 GAFFKQLFTG

-309 EQQKLDSMYATLNRL
+309 EQQKLDSMYSTLNRL

-358 QITLYNRLSEAIAQS
+358 QITLYNKLSEAIAQS

-388 EFTEKWSKSLN
+388 EFENKWSKSINKIRDEFNSHEGFGERGDQLFQKLRD
-399 GIDELFRKKYG
+399 GLKESQGVITDELKPII
-410 DVVENGQLVWEKKYQ
+410 NL
-425 IFRNSLLSNA
+425 
-435 GELNEDAK
+435 
-443 KIFNEFNEID
+443 FNETSDSYAGNEGATKIKKV
-453 TFRGLLNNDE
+453 TNNVLSYIND
-463 IIEGSTVYDNILK
+463 INNAFISYNDSMK
-476 ENVFT
+476 E
-481 YNKLYPIVNKVQKA
+481 
-495 TQQYHNSLKDA
+495 A

-540 AQSKEEIESINKQ
+540 AQSEEEIESINKEMKA
-553 IDAVQAQIDQ
+553 IQAQINQ

-573 QTKQMRELAKAN
+573 QAKQMRDLAKAN
-585 NENSRAEAEAARELQ
+585 NENLRAEENAARELQ
-600 EFRQQQSI
+600 EFRQQQSVDGSEKI
-608 DSSKKTYQNEKESY
+608 YQDDKESY

-632 IEQSKNLIQMQ
+632 IEQSKKLIQMQ
-643 ADNEILELRI
+643 AENEILELRI

-666 DDREKVIQ
+666 EDREKVYK
-674 ATANQEALIREK
+674 ATANRELVIREK

-698 AEARKDIIKQEAQ
+698 AEAREDIIKQEAQ
-711 DRIDTLESNLKDVM
+711 DRINAIQSIMSDQNM
-725 LGIDET
+725 RIDESEQLQIQGAQIEYTTNLDAAGGNSRKAAKAT
-731 EAQLIKGEKIKY
+731 EEYNK
-743 EISVEIADGSTQKVK
+743 KVK
-758 KALEEFNKEVKKIQ
+758 EIQ
-772 DDANKKRL
+772 DKADLDRL
-780 QAAVDTAQKI
+780 KAAQDVAQQI
-790 FDETVNALKDG
+790 FDETVRGAEEG
-801 LAEEED
+801 LFAEED
-807 VNEARRRL
+807 VAEAERKL
-815 QEALL
+815 QKATFDY
-820 ALMKNTNK
+820 KK
-828 EGLED
+828 ELND
-833 SEQTGEDWK
+833 
-842 ENWKRY
+842 
-848 VSMIL
+848 
-853 TAAQD
+853 QD
-858 LANSLFEL
+858 LENYKEYSAQKVQKAKEREAQIRAVVSATFDAAKEIAGSLFEL

-914 EEREKEIATK
+914 EEKEKEIATK

-938 VDTATAIMAAWS
+938 VDTASAIMAAWS

>member
-13 KEALNELKELDV
+13 KEALNELKELDK
-25 QIASTTKALNG
+25 QIRSTTVSLNG
-36 LLEPIAKIVTNLS
+36 LLDPIAKIVTNLS

-84 QREQLKNRVNATQSI
+84 QRAQLINRINATHSI

-109 SLRQINQ
+109 GLRQINQ

-144 EWSKADR
+144 EWAKADM

-191 SPLKFQVQQIAR
+191 SPLKLQVQQVAR
-203 ELPSLTMSAQ
+203 ELPSLTISAQ

-225 LADELGRARQ
+225 LTDELARAKQKNDELRKSG
-235 EYAKLKAEGQKGVP
+235 EKGVP
-249 VWKQLISSILSW
+249 VWKQLLSAIGSW
-261 QTALV
+261 QTLLV
-266 VGITVITVYGKEI
+266 VGITVITAYGKEI
-279 GAFFKQLFAG
+279 GAFFKQLFTG

-309 EQQKLDSMYATLNRL
+309 EQQKLDSMYSTLNRL

-388 EFTEKWSKSLN
+388 KFTEKWSKSLN
-399 GIDELFRKKYG
+399 GLDELFHNKYG

-435 GELNEDAK
+435 GELNKDAK

-453 TFRGLLNNDE
+453 TFRGLFNNDE

-481 YNKLYPIVNKVQKA
+481 YNKLYPIVNKVQEA
-495 TQQYHNSLKDA
+495 TQQYHDSLKDA

-513 NSKTKDHVGILQGL
+513 NSKTKDHVGILQSL
-527 QKQLTALQARRDS
+527 QKQLTALQAKRDA
-540 AQSKEEIESINKQ
+540 AQSEEEIESINKEMKA
-553 IDAVQAQIDQ
+553 IQAQIDK
-563 YTNLGTITKQ
+563 YTDLGIITKQ
-573 QTKQMRELAKAN
+573 QAKQMRDLAKAE
-585 NENSRAEAEAARELQ
+585 ENAARELQ
-600 EFRQQQSI
+600 EFRQQQSV
-608 DSSKKTYQNEKESY
+608 DSSEKTYQDEKESY

-632 IEQSKNLIQMQ
+632 IEQSKKLIQMQ
-643 ADNEILELRI
+643 ADNEISELRI

-666 DDREKVIQ
+666 EDYAKVLQ
-674 ATANQEALIREK
+674 ATANRELVIREK

-743 EISVEIADGSTQKVK
+743 EISVEIADGSTQKAK

-858 LANSLFEL
+858 LAGSLFEL

-914 EEREKEIATK
+914 EEKEKEIATK

-987 DHPGGLAVVGDAG
+987 DHPGGLAIVGDAG

-1007 PGGGMYKTPATDT
+1007 PGGGLYQTPATDT

-1062 HEGTV
+1062 QEGTV